1 LKSFEPIAIVAQ
13 SYALPGAF
21 SAEELFNR
29 VLGGQDL
36 LSSVPDRRWRVD
48 PEQLLAASG
57 GSLVDRVASLRGGYV
72 RGFEDRFDPSGF
84 AFPAAQIHG
93 LDPLFKLVFHTSREA
108 LQGVKDADR
117 LRQRTGLILANLS
130 FPSSGL
136 SHFAEQVWTGVGV
149 TERIDA
155 RNRFSSGLPAFL
167 AARALNL
174 GLSDTAFALDAACA
188 SSLYAIKLA
197 CDALTD
203 GRADL
208 MLAAA
213 VSRADDLFIHMGF
226 TALKALS
233 PTGRSRPFHKDADG
247 LVPAEGAGC
256 IALKRLSDA
265 VKDEDRILG
274 VIRGIGL
281 SNDGRGHGLLAPS
294 EEGQVRAM
302 EAAYAVSGLEPR
314 DISLLE
320 CHATG
325 TRVGDAVEI
334 RSTTRVF
341 GSHRVAAGSVKGNL
355 GHLITSAG
363 MAALA
368 KTLSA
373 FDRGVRP
380 PSAPIDTANDELNDS
395 SLRLLQA
402 PEPWSS
408 ETTRR
413 AALSAFGFGGNN
425 AHLIVEEWKAGSNE
439 TRSATGAISPSSAHR
454 LDEAISVIG
463 LGVRAGDCG
472 TTRDFAARS
481 LRKQTLGS
489 RVAAVELDAQ
499 TLKFPPNDLKAT
511 LSQQTLLLAA
521 AQEALASCAINPE
534 RTGVF
539 VGMGCD
545 PEVAR
550 YGLRWRSLFLEEPVT
565 TEPIPP
571 LESAGVLGTM
581 PNIVANRLS
590 SQWDARGPGFTV
602 SAEEL
607 SGYRALAL
615 ALRSL
620 QTGEIDTA
628 IVAAVDLSNE
638 AVHDAAM
645 QSIENTTDPK
655 TLDAAVVLVLKRRT
669 DALANAD
676 TVIADL
682 ELASAFP
689 APPQLGPAAH
699 AASGL
704 IDVARAIVTAAARS
718 DISHATAA
726 PQLPEKDASRW
737 AHANTHSIFGPAAAA
752 RAIAGPKPLFTDLAT
767 RRKAIEFYSAD
778 TRDGLI
784 SAIERREMS
793 SSGELR
799 VGFSC
804 EASLRDDLAGR
815 VKDAIHR
822 GQPMPSGAHFGEQR
836 VVGEKAF
843 VFTGPAGASRGMG
856 SSLFLAIPE
865 LVDRVAMNWT
875 GVRGDTGW
883 IYEEGDGH
891 PSAEEKL
898 WGAAFMSQAHAIF
911 TREILGLKPEAAIGV
926 SSGETNALYAMGA
939 WRSIDALREALHKD
953 RMYSHVLAGRFDVLT
968 AWGQDAAWDNWRVL
982 APVEKIR
989 EVLADEPRAH
999 LTLLYT
1005 PDDACIGGSPAACLR
1020 IVERIGKERCRK
1032 LGYDLVIHAPELEP
1046 AREAWLRV
1054 HSQPT
1059 TAPEGVRFYTHATI
1073 DSYIPTMESAA
1084 NNLLIQALITVD
1096 FPALINKAYADGV
1109 RVFVEHG
1116 PRQGCTRWI
1125 STILKGRPHFAVALD
1140 VDPATSLPTA
1150 IDAAMRMF
1158 AAGIEV
1164 DLDRLIRSMPATT
1177 PVWTPKRPLSLPGHM
1192 PNILAL
1198 APRDTAPEIETADG
1212 RMVMAPPPVLPT
1224 ISGVRSDAGPVR
1236 RIEPSPFKVA
1246 AAAKPTTAPPA
1257 DAPATSPAA
1266 VHAPVAVSIA
1276 TSAAATAIEHPI
1288 HGEFQRILAAHQEF
1302 VSLQSQVHQRFLAT
1316 RSTPF
1321 TTQRPVPARTASQA
1335 SIPQPA
1341 SAKPIVLTP
1350 PPPPSPPVVPA
1361 APVQKPPASAPA
1373 PATPAAPPPPPA
1385 HSVVA
1390 VPAQPVVP
1398 ETPLFDRAALEIHA
1412 SGQISKIFGPKFAGQ
1427 DDYALQV
1434 RMPEPPLLLADRVMS
1449 IKGEPRSMGKGSI
1462 ITETDVGSQS
1472 FYLHDNR
1479 MPGGILIESGQA
1491 DLMMISWLGVDFENR
1506 GERVYRL
1513 LGCDLT
1519 YHGSLPL
1526 KGDTVR
1532 YDIHVDGH
1540 ANQGAVRLFFFHY
1553 DSWTSGPS
1561 GPTRPQLSVRNG
1573 QAGFFTYEEL
1583 KNTGGILWRPEDE
1596 IPETFTTLRLDS
1608 PKAAPRSTYS
1618 RADLTAFS
1626 EGRVRE
1632 AFGPTHLRADTHTM
1646 TPRIAAG
1653 DMLLV
1658 DEVEEFDVKGGPWG
1672 RGYMRAVLDLHDDD
1686 WFFKGHFKN
1695 DPCMPGTLMFEG
1707 CLQAMAI
1714 YLTACGFTL
1723 DKDGWRFE
1731 PVPERTYK
1739 LRCRGQALPSSRRL
1753 VYEIFVA
1760 ELHDAPEPTLIADLL
1775 CTVDGVKAF
1784 HAQRLGV
1791 RLAADIPLSRDL
1803 PIEAEMRALAEAQPA
1818 GKAFDDVAI
1827 LATAIGKPSDA
1838 FGPTYIPFD
1847 GARRLSRLPSP
1858 PYKFF
1863 SRVHKLDASAG
1874 DARKGASV
1882 VAEYDIPAGDWY
1894 FDDGR
1899 GLMPWAVLL
1908 EAALQPCGWLALATG
1923 LPLKTPEGLYF
1934 RNLDGEATV
1943 FRNVRPGPNRLITN
1957 VSLKDVSTSGGI
1969 SLVSFDVACADN
1981 EGEILRLTTSFGFFP
1996 AAALARQVGL
2006 PTEPKDAL
2014 MFENARKAA
2023 AYELDTMRANEK
2035 ALPSGMLA
2043 LLTRV
2048 TALWPEG
2055 GPAQLG
2061 SAVAEHDVDPTAWF
2075 FKAHFFQDPVQPGS
2089 LGIHMLVELLTVLA
2103 LDRENAKGTRRSSA
2117 ESISPNA
2124 NTVWRYR
2131 GQVLPENKLVSVLVE
2146 ITKVEDLPAGPRYF
2160 GAGSLFV
2167 DGLKI
2172 YTAKDLSVDLR

>member
-1 LKSFEPIAIVAQ
+1 MNRFDPIAIVAQ

-29 VLGGQDL
+29 VLAGQDL
-36 LSSVPDRRWRVD
+36 LSSVPERRWRVE
-48 PEQLLAASG
+48 PEALLASPDQ
-57 GSLVDRVASLRGGYV
+57 STVDRVSTLRGGYI
-72 RGFEDRFDPSGF
+72 RGFDDRFDPSGF
-84 AFPAAQIHG
+84 ALAAAQIHG
-93 LDPLFKLVFHTSREA
+93 LDPLFKLVFHTTREA

-117 LRQRTGLILANLS
+117 LRPRTGLILANLS

-136 SHFAEQVWTGVGV
+136 SHFAEQVWCGVGA
-149 TERIDA
+149 EGRIDA

-174 GLSDTAFALDAACA
+174 GLADTAYSLDAACA

-233 PTGRSRPFHKDADG
+233 PSGRSRPFHKDADG

-256 IALKRLSDA
+256 VALKRLKDA
-265 VKDEDRILG
+265 VADSDRILG

-294 EEGQVRAM
+294 EDGQVRAM
-302 EAAYAVSGLEPR
+302 EAAYLAAGLEPR

-325 TRVGDAVEI
+325 TRVGDGVEI
-334 RSTTRVF
+334 RSTSRVF

-380 PSAPIDTANDELNDS
+380 PSARIDSPSDDLEGS

-402 PEPWSS
+402 PEPWDS
-408 ETTRR
+408 ETPRR

-425 AHLIVEEWKAGSNE
+425 AHLIVEEWRAESK
-439 TRSATGAISPSSAHR
+439 GALVSEPSPVPRPDLAPI
-454 LDEAISVIG
+454 AVIA
-463 LGVRAGDCG
+463 LGVRAGECE
-472 TTRDFAARS
+472 TTREFATRTLKRQALGAR
-481 LRKQTLGS
+481 TS
-489 RVAAVELDAQ
+489 RVELDASS
-499 TLKFPPNDLKAT
+499 LKFPPRDLAAT

-521 AQEALASCAINPE
+521 AQEALAACSLKPE
-534 RTGVF
+534 RTGVL

-550 YGLRWRSLFLEEPVT
+550 YGLRWRSLFLEEPIT
-565 TEPIPP
+565 SEPIGP
-571 LESAGVLGTM
+571 LESAGVIGTM

-590 SQWDARGPGFTV
+590 SQWDARGPGFAV

-607 SGYRALAL
+607 SGYRALDL

-620 QTGEIDTA
+620 RRGEIDTA

-638 AVHDAAM
+638 AVHAAAM
-645 QSIENTTDPK
+645 GSIENTNDPR
-655 TLDAAVVLVLKRRT
+655 TSDAAVVLILKRLDHAVAEGDPVIAT
-669 DALANAD
+669 LDAA
-676 TVIADL
+676 TVI
-682 ELASAFP
+682 P
-689 APPQLGPAAH
+689 APPNLGPSAH

-704 IDVARAIVTAAARS
+704 LEVARAIVAAAARA
-718 DISHATAA
+718 DLAHASAA
-726 PQLPEKDASRW
+726 PQLPESNGSRSVL
-737 AHANTHSIFGPAAAA
+737 ANTHSVFGPAAAY
-752 RAIAGPKPLFTDLAT
+752 RAQSGPHPHFTDLAG

-778 TRDGLI
+778 TRDALAR
-784 SAIERREMS
+784 AIEKKEMS
-793 SSGELR
+793 AGGALR
-799 VGFSC
+799 VGLSC
-804 EASLRDDLAGR
+804 EVSQRDDMAGR
-815 VKDAIHR
+815 VRDAILR
-822 GQPMPSGAHFGEQR
+822 GQPLPSGAHFGETR
-836 VVGEKAF
+836 VQGEMAF
-843 VFTGPAGASRGMG
+843 VFTGPAGASRSMG
-856 SSLFLAIPE
+856 SSLFLALPQ
-865 LVDRVAMNWT
+865 LVDRVATNWT

-883 IYEEGDGH
+883 IFEEGDGH

-898 WGAAFMSQAHAIF
+898 WGAALMSQAHAVF

-953 RMYSHVLAGRFDVLT
+953 RMYSHVLAGSFDVLT

-982 APVEKIR
+982 APVDRIR
-989 EVLADEPRAH
+989 EALADEPRAH

-1005 PDDACIGGSPAACLR
+1005 PDDACIGGSPVACLR
-1020 IVERIGKERCRK
+1020 IVEKLGKERCRK

-1059 TAPEGVRFYTHATI
+1059 VAPEGVRFYTHATL
-1073 DSYIPTMESAA
+1073 DSYIPTQESAA
-1084 NNLLIQALITVD
+1084 QNLLTQALTTVD
-1096 FPALINKAYADGV
+1096 FPALINKAYDDGV
-1109 RVFVEHG
+1109 RIFVEHG
-1116 PRQGCTRWI
+1116 PRQGCTRWV
-1125 STILKGRPHFAVALD
+1125 STILQGRPHFAVALD
-1140 VDPATSLPTA
+1140 VDPHTSLPTA
-1150 IDAAMRMF
+1150 IDAAARLF
-1158 AAGIEV
+1158 AAGVEV
-1164 DLDRLIRSMPATT
+1164 DLPRLIESLPATT
-1177 PVWTPKRPLSLPGHM
+1177 PTWTPHRPLTLPAHAPEIQVLEPPATPKGGAM
-1192 PNILAL
+1192 KDGTVLMAAPPMLPRVSMMTAPPPRSRGLPAL
-1198 APRDTAPEIETADG
+1198 APPPAPRSLAAPSATLDPSPWAATTALATPG
-1212 RMVMAPPPVLPT
+1212 FGSSPVPLAT
-1224 ISGVRSDAGPVR
+1224 ISN
-1236 RIEPSPFKVA
+1236 
-1246 AAAKPTTAPPA
+1246 PA
-1257 DAPATSPAA
+1257 YA
-1266 VHAPVAVSIA
+1266 
-1276 TSAAATAIEHPI
+1276 
-1288 HGEFQRILAAHQEF
+1288 EFQRVLAAHQEF
-1302 VSLQSQVHQRFLAT
+1302 VSLQTQVHERFLSM
-1316 RSTPF
+1316 RM
-1321 TTQRPVPARTASQA
+1321 
-1335 SIPQPA
+1335 
-1341 SAKPIVLTP
+1341 
-1350 PPPPSPPVVPA
+1350 SPLDGRRGALGESA
-1361 APVQKPPASAPA
+1361 APGELRGSTSLPTLPSASNDRAAEPAV
-1373 PATPAAPPPPPA
+1373 TIAPPPLPSNPRTPA
-1385 HSVVA
+1385 VTRRVN
-1390 VPAQPVVP
+1390 P
-1398 ETPLFDRAALEIHA
+1398 EKPLFSRTDLEVHA
-1412 SGQISKIFGPKFAGQ
+1412 SGQISKIFGPQFAGQ
-1427 DDYALQV
+1427 DQYELQV
-1434 RMPEPPLLLADRVMS
+1434 RMPEPPLLLADRVIS

-1462 ITETDVGSQS
+1462 ITETDVGSQA

-1479 MPGGILIESGQA
+1479 MPAGILIESGQA

-1553 DSWTSGPS
+1553 DSMTSGPS
-1561 GPTRPQLSVRNG
+1561 GPPRPQLSVRNG

-1583 KNTGGILWRPEDE
+1583 KNTGGILWNATDE
-1596 IPETFTTLRLDS
+1596 APTEFATLRLDP
-1608 PKAAPRSTYS
+1608 PKTAPRPSYS
-1618 RADLTAFS
+1618 REDVIAFS

-1632 AFGPTHLRADTHTM
+1632 AFGPSHLRALTHTM
-1646 TPRIAAG
+1646 TARIAAG
-1653 DMLLV
+1653 DMLLI
-1658 DEVEEFDVKGGPWG
+1658 DEIEAIDAAGGPWG
-1672 RGYMRAVLDLHDDD
+1672 RGYLRAVLDLHEDD

-1707 CLQAMAI
+1707 CLQAMAF
-1714 YLTACGFTL
+1714 YLTSCGFTL
-1723 DKDGWRFE
+1723 DKDAWRFE
-1731 PVPERTYK
+1731 PVPEMTYK
-1739 LRCRGQALPSSRRL
+1739 LRCRGQALPSSRKL

-1760 ELHDAPEPTLIADLL
+1760 EVHDGPEPTLIADLL

-1784 HAQRLGV
+1784 HARRLGL
-1791 RLAADIPLSRDL
+1791 RLTADIPLSRDL
-1803 PIEAEMRALAEAQPA
+1803 PIEADMREAAAKAP
-1818 GKAFDDVAI
+1818 GKAFNDLAI

-1838 FGPTYIPFD
+1838 FGPAYEPFD

-1863 SRVHKLDASAG
+1863 SRVHSLNAPAG
-1874 DARKGASV
+1874 DAKKGASV
-1882 VAEYDIPAGDWY
+1882 VAEYDIPANDWY
-1894 FDDGR
+1894 FDDAA

-1923 LPLKTPEGLYF
+1923 LPLKTSEGLYF
-1934 RNLDGEATV
+1934 RNLDGDAV
-1943 FRNVRPGPNRLITN
+1943 VSRNLRPGPNRLITS
-1957 VSLKDVSTSGGI
+1957 VTLKDVSTSGGI
-1969 SLVSFDVACADN
+1969 SLVSFDVSCRDD
-1981 EGEILRLTTSFGFFP
+1981 EGDVLRLTTSFGFFP

-2006 PTEPKDAL
+2006 ATEPVDAL
-2014 MFENARKAA
+2014 MFENAAGADRFDLA
-2023 AYELDTMRANEK
+2023 TMRASEA
-2035 ALPSGMLA
+2035 ALPTGKLA
-2043 LLTRV
+2043 IITRV
-2048 TALWPEG
+2048 NALWPDG
-2055 GPAQLG
+2055 GKAQLG
-2061 SAVAEHDVDPTAWF
+2061 SAAAEHDVDPSAWF

-2103 LDRENAKGTRRSSA
+2103 LDREKRGGSPRTKS
-2117 ESISPNA
+2117 ESVAPHA
-2124 NTVWRYR
+2124 PTQWRYR
-2131 GQVLPENKLVSVLVE
+2131 GQVLPENKMVSVLVE
-2146 ITKVEDLPAGPRYF
+2146 ITSVQDTANGRRYL

-2172 YTAKDLSVDLR
+2172 YTAKDLSVDLS

>member
-1 LKSFEPIAIVAQ
+1 MKRFEPIAIVAQ

-29 VLGGQDL
+29 VLAGQDL
-36 LSSVPDRRWRVD
+36 LSTVPERRWRVD
-48 PEQLLAASG
+48 PEQLLARAG
-57 GSLVDRVASLRGGYV
+57 GPTHDRVSSLRGGYV

-84 AFPAAQIHG
+84 ALPAAQIHG
-93 LDPLFKLVFHTSREA
+93 LDPLFKLVFHTTREA
-108 LQGVKDADR
+108 MQGVKDADR
-117 LRQRTGLILANLS
+117 LRPRTGLVLANLS

-136 SHFAEQVWTGVGV
+136 SHFAEQVWSGVGPAD
-149 TERIDA
+149 RIDA

-167 AARALNL
+167 AARALSL
-174 GLSDTAFALDAACA
+174 GLIDSAFSLDAACA

-197 CDALTD
+197 CDALAD
-203 GRADL
+203 ERADL

-233 PTGRSRPFHKDADG
+233 PSGRSRPFHKDADG

-256 IALKRLSDA
+256 VALKRLRDA
-265 VKDEDRILG
+265 IRDSDRILG

-302 EAAYAVSGLEPR
+302 EAAYACAGLEPN

-334 RSTTRVF
+334 RSTSRIF
-341 GSHRVAAGSVKGNL
+341 GSHKVPAGSLKGNL

-368 KTLSA
+368 KTLSG

-380 PSAPIDTANDELNDS
+380 PSALVEAPVDELLGS

-402 PEPWSS
+402 PEPWDSP
-408 ETTRR
+408 TPRR

-425 AHLIVEEWKAGSNE
+425 AHMIVEEWRAGSGAP
-439 TRSATGAISPSSAHR
+439 TAAATTAAPTPRPATAIA
-454 LDEAISVIG
+454 VIG
-463 LGVRAGDCG
+463 LGVRAGESE
-472 TTRDFAARS
+472 TTREFAART
-481 LRKQTLGS
+481 LRKQPLGS
-489 RVAAVELDAQ
+489 RAARVELEA
-499 TLKFPPNDLKAT
+499 TGLKFPPRDLEAT
-511 LSQQTLLLAA
+511 LAQQTLLLAA
-521 AQEALASCAINPE
+521 AQEALASSTLKPE

-550 YGLRWRSLFLEEPVT
+550 YGLRWRSLFLEEPIT
-565 TEPIPP
+565 TEPIAP

-590 SQWDARGPGFTV
+590 SQWDARGPGFSV

-607 SGYRALAL
+607 SGYRALDIAER
-615 ALRSL
+615 ALR
-620 QTGEIDTA
+620 TREIDTA
-628 IVAAVDLSNE
+628 IVAAVDLSSQ
-638 AVHDAAM
+638 AVHRAAM
-645 QSIENTTDPK
+645 QIIENTNDPP
-655 TLDAAVVLVLKRRT
+655 TSDAAVVLVLKRLD
-669 DALANAD
+669 DATADGDTILATLEDA
-676 TVIADL
+676 TVV
-682 ELASAFP
+682 P
-689 APPQLGPAAH
+689 QPPQLGPSAH

-704 IDVARAIVTAAARS
+704 MDVARAIVTAAARS
-718 DISHATAA
+718 DISHAQAA
-726 PQLPEKDASRW
+726 PQLPEPDGSRW
-737 AHANTHSIFGPAAAA
+737 ALANTDSIFGPASAC
-752 RAIAGPKPLFTDLAT
+752 RALAGPAPHFIDLAG
-767 RRKAIEFYSAD
+767 RRKAIEYYSAQ
-778 TRDGLI
+778 TRDGLVR
-784 SAIERREMS
+784 AIERREMS
-793 SSGELR
+793 KDGSLR
-799 VGFSC
+799 VAFSC
-804 EASLRDDLAGR
+804 EMSGRNDLATR

-822 GQPMPSGAHFGEQR
+822 GQPMPSGAHFGETR
-836 VVGEKAF
+836 IEGEMAF

-856 SSLFLAIPE
+856 GSLFLALPH
-865 LVDRVAMNWT
+865 LVDRVATNWT
-875 GVRGDTGW
+875 GVRGDAGW

-898 WGAAFMSQAHAIF
+898 WGAAFMSQAHAIY
-911 TREILGLKPEAAIGV
+911 TREVLGLKPEAAIGV

-982 APVEKIR
+982 APVDKIR
-989 EVLADEPRAH
+989 EALADEPRAH

-1005 PDDACIGGSPAACLR
+1005 PDDACIGGSPTACLR
-1020 IVERIGKERCRK
+1020 IVEKLGKERCRK

-1059 TAPEGVRFYTHATI
+1059 TPPEGVRFYTHATI

-1084 NNLLIQALITVD
+1084 QNLLTQALITVD

-1125 STILKGRPHFAVALD
+1125 STILHGRPHLAVALD

-1150 IDAAMRMF
+1150 IDAATRLF
-1158 AAGIEV
+1158 AAGV
-1164 DLDRLIRSMPATT
+1164 DVNLQRLIDSLPGTT
-1177 PVWTPKRPLSLPGHM
+1177 PTWAPKRPLTFEAHM
-1192 PNILAL
+1192 KPIVAL
-1198 APRDTAPEIETADG
+1198 APKEKPKRSPLDDG
-1212 RMVMAPPPVLPT
+1212 RIVMAAPPILPRISGGNGQSPRPAPVTSMDAPSAIMAPPPVLSMGARVEAAQTRVHASTP
-1224 ISGVRSDAGPVR
+1224 A
-1236 RIEPSPFKVA
+1236 PSSVAPPSALEA
-1246 AAAKPTTAPPA
+1246 AAIGN
-1257 DAPATSPAA
+1257 
-1266 VHAPVAVSIA
+1266 PVY
-1276 TSAAATAIEHPI
+1276 
-1288 HGEFQRILAAHQEF
+1288 GEFQRVLAAHQEY
-1302 VSLQSQVHQRFLAT
+1302 VTLQAQVHQRFLSMRTGGLGARGTTPVLLRTPTAAPAT
-1316 RSTPF
+1316 VLAP
-1321 TTQRPVPARTASQA
+1321 RPAPAR
-1335 SIPQPA
+1335 
-1341 SAKPIVLTP
+1341 
-1350 PPPPSPPVVPA
+1350 PA
-1361 APVQKPPASAPA
+1361 APAAAPAPPPAPA
-1373 PATPAAPPPPPA
+1373 PAPVQAPIAAP
-1385 HSVVA
+1385 VVA
-1390 VPAQPVVP
+1390 
-1398 ETPLFDRAALEIHA
+1398 EKPLFSRADLEVHA
-1412 SGQISKIFGPKFAGQ
+1412 SGQISKIFGPKFEGQ
-1427 DDYALQV
+1427 DQYALQV

-1491 DLMMISWLGVDFENR
+1491 DLMMISWLGVDFENK

-1526 KGDTVR
+1526 KGETVR

-1553 DSWTSGPS
+1553 DSWTSGPNA
-1561 GPTRPQLSVRNG
+1561 PTRPQLSVRNG

-1583 KNTGGILWRPEDE
+1583 KNTGGILWNATDE
-1596 IPETFTTLRLDS
+1596 KPETFAALRLDR
-1608 PKAAPRSTYS
+1608 PRTLPREAYS
-1618 RADLTAFS
+1618 REDVIAFS
-1626 EGRVRE
+1626 EGRIKD
-1632 AFGPTHLRADTHTM
+1632 AFGHTHLRALTHTM
-1646 TPRIAAG
+1646 TARIAAG
-1653 DMLLV
+1653 DMLLI
-1658 DEVEEFDVKGGPWG
+1658 DEVETIDVTGGPWG
-1672 RGYMRAVLDLHDDD
+1672 RGYMRAVLDLHEDD

-1707 CLQAMAI
+1707 CLQAMAF

-1723 DKDGWRFE
+1723 DKDAWRFE
-1731 PVPERTYK
+1731 PVPEMTYK
-1739 LRCRGQALPSSRRL
+1739 LRCRGQALPSSRKL

-1760 ELHDAPEPTLIADLL
+1760 ELHDGPEPTLIADLL

-1791 RLAADIPLSRDL
+1791 RLAADVPLSRDL
-1803 PIEAEMRALAEAQPA
+1803 PIETGMRSLAKAQPA

-1827 LATAIGKPSDA
+1827 LATAIGKASDA
-1838 FGPTYIPFD
+1838 FGPSYVPFD

-1863 SRVHKLDASAG
+1863 SRVHTLDAASG
-1874 DARKGASV
+1874 DAKKGASV
-1882 VAEYDIPAGDWY
+1882 VAEYDVPASDWY
-1894 FDDGR
+1894 FDDAR

-1943 FRNVRPGPNRLITN
+1943 FRNLRPGPNRLITN
-1957 VSLKDVSTSGGI
+1957 VKLTDVSTSGGI
-1969 SLVSFDVACADN
+1969 SLVSFAVSCRDDQGDV
-1981 EGEILRLTTSFGFFP
+1981 LRLTTSFGFFP

-2006 PTEPKDAL
+2006 ATEPADAL
-2014 MFENARKAA
+2014 MFENAKQAKP
-2023 AYELDTMRANEK
+2023 LDLPAMRADEP
-2035 ALPSGMLA
+2035 ALPGGMLA

-2055 GPAQLG
+2055 GKAQLG
-2061 SAVAEHDVDPTAWF
+2061 SAVAEHDVDPSAWF

-2103 LDRENAKGTRRSSA
+2103 LDREKRGGLRRRTA
-2117 ESISPNA
+2117 ESVAPNA
-2124 NTVWRYR
+2124 HTVWRYR
-2131 GQVLPENKLVSVLVE
+2131 GQVLPESRMVSVLVE
-2146 ITKVEDLPAGPRYF
+2146 VTGIADTPTGRRYL

-2172 YTAKDLSVDLR
+2172 YTAKDLSVDLS

>member
-1 LKSFEPIAIVAQ
+1 MNRFEPIAIVAQ

-29 VLGGQDL
+29 VLAGQDL
-36 LSSVPDRRWRVD
+36 LSTVPERRWRVD
-48 PEQLLAASG
+48 PEQLVAPPG
-57 GSLVDRVASLRGGYV
+57 GPTADRVSCLRGGYV

-84 AFPAAQIHG
+84 AFAAAQIHG
-93 LDPLFKLVFHTSREA
+93 LDPLFKLVFHTTREA

-117 LRQRTGLILANLS
+117 QRSRTGLVLANLS

-136 SHFAEQVWTGVGV
+136 SHFAEQVWSGVGP
-149 TERIDA
+149 EGRIDA

-174 GLSDTAFALDAACA
+174 GLADSAFALDAACA

-233 PTGRSRPFHKDADG
+233 PSGRSRPFHKEADG

-256 IALKRLSDA
+256 VALKRLKDA
-265 VKDEDRILG
+265 ITDSDRILG

-302 EAAYAVSGLEPR
+302 EAAYASAGLEPR

-325 TRVGDAVEI
+325 TRVGDGVEI
-334 RSTTRVF
+334 RSTSRIF
-341 GSHRVAAGSVKGNL
+341 GPHVVAAGSVKGNL

-368 KTLSA
+368 KTLTA
-373 FDRGVRP
+373 FDRGVKP
-380 PSAPIDTANDELNDS
+380 PSAPVDSPSDDLKDS

-402 PEPWSS
+402 PEGWDSATP
-408 ETTRR
+408 RR

-425 AHLIVEEWKAGSNE
+425 AHLIIEEWRPESKGPLITNRPPAP
-439 TRSATGAISPSSAHR
+439 ATPPEPARIA
-454 LDEAISVIG
+454 VIG
-463 LGVRAGDCG
+463 LGIRAGDCG
-472 TTRDFAARS
+472 STREFAARTMRRQS
-481 LRKQTLGS
+481 LGGPAP
-489 RVAAVELDAQ
+489 RVDLDA
-499 TLKFPPNDLKAT
+499 TSLKFPPKDLEAT

-521 AQEALASCAINPE
+521 TQEALASCVMNSE
-534 RTGVF
+534 RTGVV

-550 YGLRWRSLFLEEPVT
+550 YGLRWRSLFLEEPIT
-565 TEPIPP
+565 TEPIGA
-571 LESAGVLGTM
+571 LESSGVIGTM

-590 SQWDARGPGFTV
+590 SQWDARGPGFSV

-607 SGYRALAL
+607 SGYRALDL

-620 QTGEIDTA
+620 RHFEIDAA
-628 IVAAVDLSNE
+628 IVGAVDLSSE
-638 AVHDAAM
+638 AVHAAAM
-645 QSIENTTDPK
+645 QTIENTTNPP
-655 TLDAAVVLVLKRRT
+655 TADAAIVMVLKRLE
-669 DALANAD
+669 DAVADGD
-676 TVIADL
+676 TVIATLD
-682 ELASAFP
+682 P
-689 APPQLGPAAH
+689 VVPIPMPPYLGPSAH

-704 IDVARAIVTAAARS
+704 LEVARAIVAAAARA
-718 DISHATAA
+718 DLSHASAA
-726 PQLPEKDASRW
+726 PQLPHLDGSRE
-737 AHANTHSIFGPAAAA
+737 AFANTHSIFGPAAAY
-752 RAIAGPKPLFTDLAT
+752 RAQAGPEPRFTDLAVS
-767 RRKAIEFYSAD
+767 RKAIEFYSAD
-778 TRDGLI
+778 TRDALVR
-784 SAIERREMS
+784 AIEGRVMS
-793 SSGELR
+793 SGGALR

-804 EASLRDDLAGR
+804 VSTQRDDLASR
-815 VKDAIHR
+815 VKDALHR
-822 GQPMPSGAHFGEQR
+822 GQPMPSGAHFGEVR
-836 VVGEKAF
+836 VLGEMAF

-856 SSLFLAIPE
+856 SSLFLALPH
-865 LVDRVAMNWT
+865 LVDRVAKNWT
-875 GVRGDTGW
+875 GVRGDAGW
-883 IYEEGDGH
+883 IWEEGDGH

-898 WGAAFMSQAHAIF
+898 WGAALMSQAHAVF

-926 SSGETNALYAMGA
+926 SSGETNALYALGA
-939 WRSIDALREALHKD
+939 WRSIDALREALHQD

-982 APVEKIR
+982 APVDKIR
-989 EVLADEPRAH
+989 EALADEPRAH

-1020 IVERIGKERCRK
+1020 IVEKIGKERCRK

-1059 TAPEGVRFYTHATI
+1059 TAPEGVRFYTHATL

-1084 NNLLIQALITVD
+1084 QNLLTQALTTVD
-1096 FPALINKAYADGV
+1096 FPALINKAYDDGV
-1109 RVFVEHG
+1109 RIFVEHG

-1125 STILKGRPHFAVALD
+1125 STILHGRPHLAVALD
-1140 VDPATSLPTA
+1140 VDPQTSLPTA
-1150 IDAAMRMF
+1150 VDAAVRLF
-1158 AAGIEV
+1158 AAGVEV
-1164 DLDRLIRSMPATT
+1164 NLPRLLESLPATT
-1177 PVWTPKRPLSLPGHM
+1177 PTWTPRRVLTLPAHRPPVEALQPRESESREPIPEGTILMARPPVLPSVSGIAVFVPPRPKSAM
-1192 PNILAL
+1192 NSAL
-1198 APRDTAPEIETADG
+1198 G
-1212 RMVMAPPPVLPT
+1212 LGVMAPPPAL
-1224 ISGVRSDAGPVR
+1224 RSPEGNGAPR
-1236 RIEPSPFKVA
+1236 AQAPIA
-1246 AAAKPTTAPPA
+1246 APPA
-1257 DAPATSPAA
+1257 IPAPP
-1266 VHAPVAVSIA
+1266 
-1276 TSAAATAIEHPI
+1276 ATAISNPAYE
-1288 HGEFQRILAAHQEF
+1288 EFQRVLAAHQEF
-1302 VSLQSQVHQRFLAT
+1302 VSLQAQVHQRFLSMRAGT
-1316 RSTPF
+1316 LSADRAPAVTLPSPLDLTSLRGLTPF
-1321 TTQRPVPARTASQA
+1321 TIGPK
-1335 SIPQPA
+1335 QPL
-1341 SAKPIVLTP
+1341 PE
-1350 PPPPSPPVVPA
+1350 PPPSHPSPSP
-1361 APVQKPPASAPA
+1361 
-1373 PATPAAPPPPPA
+1373 T
-1385 HSVVA
+1385 A
-1390 VPAQPVVP
+1390 VPVP
-1398 ETPLFDRAALEIHA
+1398 EKPLFSRADLEVHA
-1412 SGQISKIFGPKFAGQ
+1412 SGRISKIFGPLFEDQ
-1427 DDYALQV
+1427 DQYGLQV

-1462 ITETDVGSQS
+1462 ITETDVGSQT

-1479 MPGGILIESGQA
+1479 MPAGILIESGQA

-1506 GERVYRL
+1506 GERMYRL

-1519 YHGSLPL
+1519 YHGSLPR
-1526 KGDTVR
+1526 KGETVR

-1553 DSWTSGPS
+1553 DSWTSGPWAK
-1561 GPTRPQLSVRNG
+1561 TRTQLSVRNG

-1583 KNTGGILWRPEDE
+1583 KNTGGILWNPTDE
-1596 IPETFTTLRLDS
+1596 QPKEFAALRLDR
-1608 PKAAPRSTYS
+1608 PRTAPRDSYS
-1618 RADLTAFS
+1618 REDVIAFS
-1626 EGRVRE
+1626 EGRIRD
-1632 AFGPTHLRADTHTM
+1632 AFGHTHLRGSTHTL
-1646 TPRIAAG
+1646 TPRIASG
-1653 DMLLV
+1653 EMLLIDEIEVV
-1658 DEVEEFDVKGGPWG
+1658 DTTGGPWG
-1672 RGYMRAVLDLHDDD
+1672 RGYMRSVLDLHEDD

-1707 CLQAMAI
+1707 CLQAMAF

-1723 DKDGWRFE
+1723 DKDAWRFE
-1731 PVPERTYK
+1731 PVPEMTYK

-1753 VYEIFVA
+1753 VYEVFVA
-1760 ELHDAPEPTLIADLL
+1760 EMHDGPEPTLIADLL

-1784 HAQRLGV
+1784 HARRLGL

-1803 PIEAEMRALAEAQPA
+1803 SVEAETRAAATKNP

-1827 LATAIGKPSDA
+1827 LATAIGLPSDA
-1838 FGPTYIPFD
+1838 FGLSYRPFD
-1847 GARRLSRLPSP
+1847 GPRRLSRLPSP

-1863 SRVHKLDASAG
+1863 SRVHSLNAPAG
-1874 DARKGASV
+1874 DAKKGASV
-1882 VAEYDIPAGDWY
+1882 VAEYDVPASDWY

-1943 FRNVRPGPNRLITN
+1943 FRNLGPGPNRLITN
-1957 VSLKDVSTSGGI
+1957 VTLKDVSTSGGI
-1969 SLVSFDVACADN
+1969 SLVSFDVSCRDH
-1981 EGEILRLTTSFGFFP
+1981 EGDVLRLTTSFGFFP

-2006 PTEPKDAL
+2006 ATEPADAL
-2014 MFENARKAA
+2014 MFESAAKARPFDLAA
-2023 AYELDTMRANEK
+2023 LRSAGP
-2035 ALPSGMLA
+2035 ALPGRLLA

-2048 TALWPEG
+2048 KALWPEG
-2055 GPAQLG
+2055 GTAGLG
-2061 SAVAEHDVDPTAWF
+2061 SAVGEHDVDPSAWF

-2103 LDRENAKGTRRSSA
+2103 LDREQRNGAARTRA
-2117 ESISPNA
+2117 ESVAPNA
-2124 NTVWRYR
+2124 PTVWRYR
-2131 GQVLPENKLVSVLVE
+2131 GQVLPESKLVSVLVE
-2146 ITKVEDLPAGPRYF
+2146 ITAVHDIANGRRYL

-2172 YTAKDLSVDLR
+2172 YTARDLSVDLT

>member
-48 PEQLLAASG
+48 PEQLLAAPG
-57 GSLVDRVASLRGGYV
+57 GSAVDRVASLRGGYV

-117 LRQRTGLILANLS
+117 LRPRTALILANLS

-197 CDALTD
+197 CDVLTD

-213 VSRADDLFIHMGF
+213 VSRSDDLFIHMGF

-256 IALKRLSDA
+256 VALKRLTDA

-281 SNDGRGHGLLAPS
+281 SNDGRGNGLLAPS

-302 EAAYAVSGLEPR
+302 EAAYAMSGLEPR

-334 RSTTRVF
+334 RSTSRVF

-380 PSAPIDTANDELNDS
+380 PSAPIDAVNDELNDS

-408 ETTRR
+408 ETPRR

-425 AHLIVEEWKAGSNE
+425 AHLIVEEWKAGANE
-439 TRSATGAISPSSAHR
+439 ARGGAPFTPPSP
-454 LDEAISVIG
+454 DQTPGEAISVIG
-463 LGVRAGDCG
+463 LGVRAGDCE

-481 LRKQTLGS
+481 LRKQPLGS
-489 RVAAVELDAQ
+489 RVASVELDAQ
-499 TLKFPPNDLKAT
+499 GLKFPPNDLKAT
-511 LSQQTLLLAA
+511 LSQQTLLLGA

-565 TEPIPP
+565 TEPVAP
-571 LESAGVLGTM
+571 LESSGVLGTM

-607 SGYRALAL
+607 SGYRSLEL

-620 QTGEIDTA
+620 RTGEIDTA

-638 AVHDAAM
+638 AVHEAAM

-669 DALANAD
+669 DALSIGD
-676 TVIADL
+676 TLIADI

-704 IDVARAIVTAAARS
+704 IDIARAVVTAAARA

-726 PQLPEKDASRW
+726 PQLPEKDGSRW
-737 AHANTHSIFGPAAAA
+737 AHANTHSIFGPAAAG

-767 RRKAIEFYSAD
+767 RRKAIEFYSANS
-778 TRDGLI
+778 RDGLI

-793 SSGELR
+793 SNGELR

-804 EASLRDDLAGR
+804 EVSLRDDLAGR

-822 GQPMPSGAHFGEQR
+822 GQPMPSGAHFGEAR

-856 SSLFLAIPE
+856 NSLFLALPE

-875 GVRGDTGW
+875 GVRGDAGW

-911 TREILGLKPEAAIGV
+911 TREVLGLKPEAAIGV

-939 WRSIDALREALHKD
+939 WKSIDALREALHKD

-982 APVEKIR
+982 APVERIR

-1059 TAPEGVRFYTHATI
+1059 TAPEGVRFYTHATL

-1084 NNLLIQALITVD
+1084 NNLLTQALITVD

-1109 RVFVEHG
+1109 RIFVEHG

-1158 AAGIEV
+1158 AAGIDVNIE
-1164 DLDRLIRSMPATT
+1164 RLIRSLPTTT
-1177 PVWTPKRPLSLPGHM
+1177 PVWTPRRPLSLQGHM
-1192 PNILAL
+1192 PRILAL
-1198 APRDTAPEIETADG
+1198 DPRETEPEVEAPDG
-1212 RMVMAPPPVLPT
+1212 RIVMAPPPSLPS
-1224 ISGVRSDAGPVR
+1224 ISGVRSDAAPAR
-1236 RIEPSPFKVA
+1236 RMEPSPFK
-1246 AAAKPTTAPPA
+1246 
-1257 DAPATSPAA
+1257 
-1266 VHAPVAVSIA
+1266 
-1276 TSAAATAIEHPI
+1276 AATAARPSSTPGGNEHAPLSAAHLPAPAAGAAVATIEHSI
-1288 HGEFQRILAAHQEF
+1288 HGEFQRVLAAHQEF
-1302 VSLQSQVHQRFLAT
+1302 VNLQSQVHQRFLAT
-1316 RSTPF
+1316 RTTPRAASRSLA
-1321 TTQRPVPARTASQA
+1321 TVAGPRT
-1335 SIPQPA
+1335 SIPERAP
-1341 SAKPIVLTP
+1341 AKPATLTP
-1350 PPPPSPPVVPA
+1350 PTPVAPITA
-1361 APVQKPPASAPA
+1361 AQKPAPPA
-1373 PATPAAPPPPPA
+1373 PAAVSPTATPVSTAQ
-1385 HSVVA
+1385 SVVTE
-1390 VPAQPVVP
+1390 PQPPVVP

-1412 SGQISKIFGPKFAGQ
+1412 SGQISKIFGPRFAGQ
-1427 DDYALQV
+1427 DEYALQV

-1462 ITETDVGSQS
+1462 VTETDVGSQS

-1519 YHGSLPL
+1519 YHGSLPM

-1583 KNTGGILWRPEDE
+1583 KNTGGILWRAEDE
-1596 IPETFTTLRLDS
+1596 APATFTSLRLDS
-1608 PKAAPRSTYS
+1608 PRTAPRSSYS
-1618 RADLTAFS
+1618 RGDLTAFS

-1672 RGYMRAVLDLHDDD
+1672 RGYMRAVLDLHEDD

-1760 ELHDAPEPTLIADLL
+1760 ELHDGPEPTLVADLL

-1803 PIEAEMRALAEAQPA
+1803 AIEAEMRALAKAQPE

-1863 SRVHKLDASAG
+1863 SRVHTLDASAG
-1874 DARKGASV
+1874 AAGKGASV
-1882 VAEYDIPAGDWY
+1882 VAEYDIPASDWY

-1969 SLVSFDVACADN
+1969 SLVSFDVTCADR

-2014 MFENARKAA
+2014 MLENAKKAA
-2023 AYELDTMRANEK
+2023 PYELDTMRANEK

-2048 TALWPEG
+2048 TALWPDG

-2061 SAVAEHDVDPTAWF
+2061 SAAAEHDVDPTAWF

-2103 LDRENAKGTRRSSA
+2103 LDRENAQGARRTTA
-2117 ESISPNA
+2117 ETIAPNA

-2131 GQVLPENKLVSVLVE
+2131 GQVLPENKVVSVLVE
-2146 ITKVEDLPAGPRYF
+2146 ITRVEDLPTGPRYF

>member
-1 LKSFEPIAIVAQ
+1 MKQFEPIAIVAQ

-29 VLGGQDL
+29 VLASQDL
-36 LSSVPDRRWRVD
+36 LSTVPDRRWRVD
-48 PEQLLAASG
+48 PEQFLASPG
-57 GSLVDRVASLRGGYV
+57 GPTADRVTSLRGGYV
-72 RGFEDRFDPSGF
+72 RGFDDRFDPSGF
-84 AFPAAQIHG
+84 AFAAAQIHG
-93 LDPLFKLVFHTSREA
+93 LDPLFKLVFHTTREA

-117 LRQRTGLILANLS
+117 QRARTGLVLANLS

-136 SHFAEQVWTGVGV
+136 SHFAEQVWSGAGAAD
-149 TERIDA
+149 RIDA

-174 GLSDTAFALDAACA
+174 GLADSAFALDAACA

-197 CDALTD
+197 CDALAD

-233 PTGRSRPFHKDADG
+233 PSGRSRPFHKDADG

-256 IALKRLSDA
+256 VALKRLDDA
-265 VKDEDRILG
+265 VRDSDRILG

-302 EAAYAVSGLEPR
+302 EAAYAAAGLEPG

-325 TRVGDAVEI
+325 TRVGDGVEI
-334 RSTTRVF
+334 RSTSRVF
-341 GSHRVAAGSVKGNL
+341 GKHVVAAGSVKGNL

-368 KTLSA
+368 KTLTA
-373 FDRGVRP
+373 FDRGVKP
-380 PSAPIDTANDELNDS
+380 PSAHVDAPTDELKDS

-402 PEPWSS
+402 PEAWDSVTP
-408 ETTRR
+408 RR

-425 AHLIVEEWKAGSNE
+425 AHLIVEEW
-439 TRSATGAISPSSAHR
+439 RSESRTTLLPQRPPAPPPPEPARIA
-454 LDEAISVIG
+454 VIG
-463 LGVRAGDCG
+463 MGVRAGECG
-472 TTRDFAARS
+472 NTRDFAART
-481 LRKQTLGS
+481 LRKQALGT
-489 RVAAVELDAQ
+489 AASKVELDAAG
-499 TLKFPPNDLKAT
+499 LKFPPKDLEAT

-521 AQEALASCAINPE
+521 TQEAMASCTVKLE
-534 RTGVF
+534 RTGVL

-550 YGLRWRSLFLEEPVT
+550 YGLRWRTLFLEEPIT
-565 TEPIPP
+565 TEPIEA
-571 LESAGVLGTM
+571 LESSGVLGTM

-590 SQWDARGPGFTV
+590 SQWDARGPGFSV

-607 SGYRALAL
+607 SGYRALDL

-620 QTGEIDTA
+620 RNHELDAA
-628 IVAAVDLSNE
+628 IVGAVDLSSE
-638 AVHDAAM
+638 PVHAAAL
-645 QSIENTTDPK
+645 QSLENTTDPP
-655 TLDAAVVLVLKRRT
+655 TADAAVVLVLKRLD
-669 DALANAD
+669 DALAEGDAVLGVLD
-676 TVIADL
+676 PSTVM
-682 ELASAFP
+682 P
-689 APPQLGPAAH
+689 GPPHLGPSAH

-704 IDVARAIVTAAARS
+704 LDVARALVTAAARA
-718 DISHATAA
+718 DISHASAA
-726 PQLPEKDASRW
+726 PQLPHPDGSRE
-737 AHANTHSIFGPAAAA
+737 AFANTRSLFGPASAY
-752 RAIAGPKPLFTDLAT
+752 RAQAGPEPRFSDLAL
-767 RRKAIEFYSAD
+767 RRAAIEFYAAE

-784 SAIERREMS
+784 RAIEKREMS
-793 SSGELR
+793 KDGAIR

-804 EASLRDDLAGR
+804 EASQREELASR
-815 VKDAIHR
+815 VKDALHR
-822 GQPMPSGAHFGEQR
+822 GQPMPSGAHFGEAK
-836 VVGEKAF
+836 VEGEMAF

-856 SSLFLAIPE
+856 SSLLLALPQ
-865 LVDRVAMNWT
+865 LADRVAKNWT
-875 GVRGDTGW
+875 GVRGDAGW
-883 IYEEGDGH
+883 IWEEGDGH

-939 WRSIDALREALHKD
+939 WKSIDALREALHKD

-989 EVLADEPRAH
+989 EVLKDEPRAH

-1059 TAPEGVRFYTHATI
+1059 TPPEGVRFYTHATI

-1084 NNLLIQALITVD
+1084 QNLLTQALITVD
-1096 FPALINKAYADGV
+1096 FPALINKAYEDGV

-1125 STILKGRPHFAVALD
+1125 STILHGRPHFAVPLD
-1140 VDPATSLPTA
+1140 VDPQTSLPTA
-1150 IDAAMRMF
+1150 VDTAIRLF
-1158 AAGIEV
+1158 AAGVDV
-1164 DLDRLIRSMPATT
+1164 DLQRLIDSMPKTT
-1177 PVWTPKRPLSLPGHM
+1177 PTWTPRRPLVLPAHR
-1192 PNILAL
+1192 PAIQILE
-1198 APRDTAPEIETADG
+1198 PRDAAADTIVPEGTIL
-1212 RMVMAPPPVLPT
+1212 MARPPVLPSV
-1224 ISGVRSDAGPVR
+1224 SGIALPAAPSRATAPKPTPRPAPGPAVMPPPSTLPSSGGNGKAAPTDAGLTP
-1236 RIEPSPFKVA
+1236 A
-1246 AAAKPTTAPPA
+1246 ALTPNL
-1257 DAPATSPAA
+1257 APAASISHPAY
-1266 VHAPVAVSIA
+1266 
-1276 TSAAATAIEHPI
+1276 
-1288 HGEFQRILAAHQEF
+1288 GEFQRILAAHQEY
-1302 VSLQSQVHQRFLAT
+1302 VALQAQVHQRFLSMRAGT
-1316 RSTPF
+1316 LPG
-1321 TTQRPVPARTASQA
+1321 AG
-1335 SIPQPA
+1335 
-1341 SAKPIVLTP
+1341 
-1350 PPPPSPPVVPA
+1350 
-1361 APVQKPPASAPA
+1361 APA
-1373 PATPAAPPPPPA
+1373 PTHKPGTTLPSPLDLASLRGAIRPGTASASAGPGQRDAWPWATKQPLPESLPPQTATAHATPAPIPDP
-1385 HSVVA
+1385 
-1390 VPAQPVVP
+1390 
-1398 ETPLFDRAALEIHA
+1398 PLFSRADLEIHA
-1412 SGQISKIFGPKFAGQ
+1412 SGQISKIFGPAFAGQ
-1427 DDYALQV
+1427 DQYALQV
-1434 RMPEPPLLLADRVMS
+1434 RMPEPPLLLADRVIS

-1491 DLMMISWLGVDFENR
+1491 DLMVISWLGVDFENR

-1526 KGDTVR
+1526 KGETVR

-1561 GPTRPQLSVRNG
+1561 GPSRPQLSVRNG

-1583 KNTGGILWRPEDE
+1583 KNTGGILWNPTDEKPEA
-1596 IPETFTTLRLDS
+1596 FAALRLDRPRTS
-1608 PKAAPRSTYS
+1608 PHSSYS
-1618 RADLTAFS
+1618 REDVTAFS
-1626 EGRVRE
+1626 EGRIRD
-1632 AFGPTHLRADTHTM
+1632 AFGHTHLRALTHTM
-1646 TPRIAAG
+1646 TARIASG
-1653 DMLLV
+1653 DMLLI
-1658 DEVEEFDVKGGPWG
+1658 DEVEVMDPTGGPWG
-1672 RGYMRAVLDLHDDD
+1672 RGYMRAVLDLHEDD

-1707 CLQAMAI
+1707 CLQAMAF

-1723 DKDGWRFE
+1723 DKDAWRFE
-1731 PVPERTYK
+1731 PVPEMTYK
-1739 LRCRGQALPSSRRL
+1739 LRCRGQALPSSRKL

-1760 ELHDAPEPTLIADLL
+1760 ELHDGPEPTLIADLL

-1791 RLAADIPLSRDL
+1791 RLTPDIPLSRDL
-1803 PIEAEMRALAEAQPA
+1803 PIEAEMRALVAKHP

-1838 FGPTYIPFD
+1838 FGPSYVPFD

-1863 SRVHKLDASAG
+1863 SRVHSLNASSG
-1874 DARKGASV
+1874 DAKKGASV
-1882 VAEYDIPAGDWY
+1882 VAEYDVPASDWY

-1899 GLMPWAVLL
+1899 GVMPWAVLL

-1943 FRNVRPGPNRLITN
+1943 FRNLRPGPNRLITS
-1957 VSLKDVSTSGGI
+1957 VTLTDVSTSGGI
-1969 SLVSFDVACADN
+1969 SLVSFAVSCRDDLGDV
-1981 EGEILRLTTSFGFFP
+1981 LKLTTSFGFFP

-2006 PTEPKDAL
+2006 PTEPADTL
-2014 MFENARKAA
+2014 MFENAAKAEA
-2023 AYELDTMRANEK
+2023 FDLVSLRASET
-2035 ALPSGMLA
+2035 ALPGGMLA

-2048 TALWPEG
+2048 KALWPEG
-2055 GPAQLG
+2055 GKAQLG
-2061 SAVAEHDVDPTAWF
+2061 SAVAEHDVDPSAWF

-2089 LGIHMLVELLTVLA
+2089 LGIHMLVELLTVMA
-2103 LDRENAKGTRRSSA
+2103 LDREKRAGARWTKA
-2117 ESISPNA
+2117 ESVAPNA
-2124 NTVWRYR
+2124 HTVWRYR
-2131 GQVLPENKLVSVLVE
+2131 GQVLPESKVVSVIVE
-2146 ITKVEDLPAGPRYF
+2146 ITAVQETPAGRRYL

-2172 YTAKDLSVDLR
+2172 YTARDLSVDLA

>member
-1 LKSFEPIAIVAQ
+1 MNRFEPVAIVAQ

-29 VLGGQDL
+29 VLAGQDL
-36 LSSVPDRRWRVD
+36 LSTVPERRWRVD
-48 PEQLLAASG
+48 PEQLLARAEG
-57 GSLVDRVASLRGGYV
+57 PTLDRVSSLRGGYV

-84 AFPAAQIHG
+84 ALPAAQIHG
-93 LDPLFKLVFHTSREA
+93 LDPLFKLVFHTTREA
-108 LQGVKDADR
+108 MQGVKDADR
-117 LRQRTGLILANLS
+117 LRPRTGLVLANLS

-136 SHFAEQVWTGVGV
+136 SHFGEQVWSGVGPAD
-149 TERIDA
+149 RIDA

-174 GLSDTAFALDAACA
+174 GLVDRAFALDAACA

-233 PTGRSRPFHKDADG
+233 PSGRSRPFHKDADG

-256 IALKRLSDA
+256 VALKRLGDA
-265 VKDEDRILG
+265 VRDSDRILG

-302 EAAYAVSGLEPR
+302 EAAYASAGLEPR

-334 RSTTRVF
+334 RSTSRIF
-341 GSHRVAAGSVKGNL
+341 GSHRVPAGSLKGNL

-368 KTLSA
+368 KTLSG

-380 PSAPIDTANDELNDS
+380 PSALIDAPVDDLEGS

-402 PEPWSS
+402 PESWDSP
-408 ETTRR
+408 TPRR

-425 AHLIVEEWKAGSNE
+425 AHMIVEEWRAGS
-439 TRSATGAISPSSAHR
+439 TLPAATTPAPPLPVAIA
-454 LDEAISVIG
+454 VIG
-463 LGVRAGDCG
+463 LGVRAGECE
-472 TTRDFAARS
+472 TTREFASRT
-481 LRKQTLGS
+481 LRKQPLGS
-489 RVAAVELDAQ
+489 RAARVELDA
-499 TLKFPPNDLKAT
+499 TGLKFPPKDLEAT
-511 LSQQTLLLAA
+511 LAQQTLLLAA
-521 AQEALASCAINPE
+521 AQEALASCTLKPE
-534 RTGVF
+534 RTGVL

-550 YGLRWRSLFLEEPVT
+550 YGLRWRSLFLDEPIT
-565 TEPIPP
+565 TEPIAP

-590 SQWDARGPGFTV
+590 SQWDARGPGFSV

-607 SGYRALAL
+607 SGYRALDIAE
-615 ALRSL
+615 RSL
-620 QTGEIDTA
+620 RNGEIDTA
-628 IVAAVDLSNE
+628 IVAAVDLSSQ
-638 AVHDAAM
+638 AVHRAAM
-645 QSIENTTDPK
+645 QIIENTTDPP
-655 TLDAAVVLVLKRRT
+655 TSDAAVVLVLKRLE
-669 DALANAD
+669 DATADGDTILA
-676 TVIADL
+676 TL
-682 ELASAFP
+682 EAASVVP
-689 APPQLGPAAH
+689 SPPQLGPSAH

-704 IDVARAIVTAAARS
+704 MDVARAIVTAAARS
-718 DISHATAA
+718 DISHAQVA
-726 PQLPEKDASRW
+726 PQIPEADGSRW
-737 AHANTHSIFGPAAAA
+737 ALAITHSIFGPASAY
-752 RAIAGPKPLFTDLAT
+752 RALAGPAPQFSDLAG
-767 RRKAIEFYSAD
+767 RAKAIEYYSAD
-778 TRDGLI
+778 TRDGLLR
-784 SAIERREMS
+784 AIERREMS
-793 SSGELR
+793 VDGALR
-799 VGFSC
+799 VAFSC
-804 EASLRDDLAGR
+804 EMSRRGDLATR

-822 GQPMPSGAHFGEQR
+822 GQPMPSGAHFGEAAAS
-836 VVGEKAF
+836 GEMAF

-856 SSLFLAIPE
+856 ASLFLALPE
-865 LVDRVAMNWT
+865 LVDRVARNWT
-875 GVRGDTGW
+875 GVRGDAGW

-911 TREILGLKPEAAIGV
+911 TREVLGLRPEAAIGV

-982 APVEKIR
+982 APVDKIR
-989 EVLADEPRAH
+989 EALEDEPRAH

-1005 PDDACIGGSPAACLR
+1005 PDDACIGGSPTACLR
-1020 IVERIGKERCRK
+1020 IVEKLGKERCRK

-1059 TAPEGVRFYTHATI
+1059 TAPEGVRFYTHATL

-1084 NNLLIQALITVD
+1084 QNLLTQALITVD

-1125 STILKGRPHFAVALD
+1125 STILEGRPHLAVAMD

-1150 IDAAMRMF
+1150 IDAAARLF
-1158 AAGIEV
+1158 AAGV
-1164 DLDRLIRSMPATT
+1164 DVNLQRLIDSLPRATPT
-1177 PVWTPKRPLSLPGHM
+1177 WAAKRPLVFEAHM
-1192 PNILAL
+1192 RPIVAIAPKEKPRRGAL
-1198 APRDTAPEIETADG
+1198 EDG
-1212 RMVMAPPPVLPT
+1212 RVVMAPPPALPR
-1224 ISGVRSDAGPVR
+1224 ISGGSGNGHAHRPAMPL
-1236 RIEPSPFKVA
+1236 PSPEAPLSIMAPPPLLAGAGRVEAVSAAESKA
-1246 AAAKPTTAPPA
+1246 AAYAPSVTPFQ
-1257 DAPATSPAA
+1257 PAA
-1266 VHAPVAVSIA
+1266 ASLAAIGNPVYA
-1276 TSAAATAIEHPI
+1276 
-1288 HGEFQRILAAHQEF
+1288 EFQRMLAAHQEY
-1302 VSLQSQVHQRFLAT
+1302 VSLQAQVHQRFLSMRT
-1316 RSTPF
+1316 GTFGPRPGQLDPTSLRGPTP
-1321 TTQRPVPARTASQA
+1321 SD
-1335 SIPQPA
+1335 
-1341 SAKPIVLTP
+1341 LTP
-1350 PPPPSPPVVPA
+1350 RPSQLDPTSLRGP
-1361 APVQKPPASAPA
+1361 
-1373 PATPAAPPPPPA
+1373 
-1385 HSVVA
+1385 
-1390 VPAQPVVP
+1390 
-1398 ETPLFDRAALEIHA
+1398 TPLADGPKQPLPESLPTQPLFSRADLEIHA
-1412 SGQISKIFGPKFAGQ
+1412 SGRISEIFGPKFEGQ
-1427 DDYALQV
+1427 DQYALQV

-1449 IKGEPRSMGKGSI
+1449 IKGEARSMGKGSI
-1462 ITETDVGSQS
+1462 ITETDVGSQTY
-1472 FYLHDNR
+1472 YLHDNR

-1491 DLMMISWLGVDFENR
+1491 DLMAISWLGVDFENK

-1526 KGDTVR
+1526 KGETVR

-1553 DSWTSGPS
+1553 DSWTSGPNA
-1561 GPTRPQLSVRNG
+1561 PTRPQLSVRNG

-1583 KNTGGILWRPEDE
+1583 KNTGGILWNATDE
-1596 IPETFTTLRLDS
+1596 KPETLASLRLDR
-1608 PKAAPRSTYS
+1608 PRTQPRESYS
-1618 RADLTAFS
+1618 REDVIAFS
-1626 EGRVRE
+1626 EGRIRD
-1632 AFGPTHLRADTHTM
+1632 AFGHTHLRALTHTM
-1646 TPRIAAG
+1646 TARIASG
-1653 DMLLV
+1653 DMLLI
-1658 DEVEEFDVKGGPWG
+1658 DEVEAIDTTGGPWG
-1672 RGYMRAVLDLHDDD
+1672 RGYMRAILDLHEDD

-1707 CLQAMAI
+1707 CLQAMAF
-1714 YLTACGFTL
+1714 YLTALGFTL

-1731 PVPERTYK
+1731 PVPEMTYK
-1739 LRCRGQALPSSRRL
+1739 LRCRGQALPSSRKL

-1760 ELHDAPEPTLIADLL
+1760 EVHDGPEPTLIADLL

-1791 RLAADIPLSRDL
+1791 RLAADVPMSRDL
-1803 PIEAEMRALAEAQPA
+1803 PIETEMRSLTAAQPA
-1818 GKAFDDVAI
+1818 KKAFDDVAI

-1838 FGPTYIPFD
+1838 FGPSYIPFD
-1847 GARRLSRLPSP
+1847 GTRRLSRLPSP

-1863 SRVHKLDASAG
+1863 SRVHTLNADSGEAK
-1874 DARKGASV
+1874 KGASV
-1882 VAEYDIPAGDWY
+1882 VAEYDVPASAWY
-1894 FDDGR
+1894 FEDGR

-1923 LPLKTPEGLYF
+1923 LPLKTEEGLYF

-1943 FRNVRPGPNRLITN
+1943 FRNLRPGPNKLITN
-1957 VSLKDVSTSGGI
+1957 VTLKDVSTSGGI
-1969 SLVSFDVACADN
+1969 SLVSFEVACRDDH
-1981 EGEILRLTTSFGFFP
+1981 GDVLKLTTSFGFFP

-2006 PTEPKDAL
+2006 ATEPADAL
-2014 MFENARKAA
+2014 MFENAKAA
-2023 AYELDTMRANEK
+2023 QPLEVDAMRAEEP
-2035 ALPSGMLA
+2035 ALPGGMLA
-2043 LLTRV
+2043 LLT
-2048 TALWPEG
+2048 
-2055 GPAQLG
+2055 
-2061 SAVAEHDVDPTAWF
+2061 
-2075 FKAHFFQDPVQPGS
+2075 
-2089 LGIHMLVELLTVLA
+2089 
-2103 LDRENAKGTRRSSA
+2103 
-2117 ESISPNA
+2117 
-2124 NTVWRYR
+2124 
-2131 GQVLPENKLVSVLVE
+2131 
-2146 ITKVEDLPAGPRYF
+2146 
-2160 GAGSLFV
+2160 
-2167 DGLKI
+2167 
-2172 YTAKDLSVDLR
+2172 

>member
-1 LKSFEPIAIVAQ
+1 MNRFEPIAIVAQ

-29 VLGGQDL
+29 VLAGQDL
-36 LSSVPDRRWRVD
+36 LSTVPDRRWRVD
-48 PEQLLAASG
+48 PEQLVAKAK
-57 GSLVDRVASLRGGYV
+57 GSSADRVSTLRGGYV
-72 RGFEDRFDPSGF
+72 RGFDDRFDPSGF
-84 AFPAAQIHG
+84 AFAAAQIHG
-93 LDPLFKLVFHTSREA
+93 LDPLFKLVFHTTREA

-117 LRQRTGLILANLS
+117 QRARTGLVLANLS

-136 SHFAEQVWTGVGV
+136 SHFAEQVWSGVGPAG
-149 TERIDA
+149 RIDA

-174 GLSDTAFALDAACA
+174 GLADSAFALDAACA

-197 CDALTD
+197 CDALSD

-233 PTGRSRPFHKDADG
+233 PSGRSRPFHKDADG

-256 IALKRLSDA
+256 VALKRLKDA
-265 VKDEDRILG
+265 VKDSDRILG

-302 EAAYAVSGLEPR
+302 EAAYATAGLEPK

-325 TRVGDAVEI
+325 TRVGDGVEI
-334 RSTTRVF
+334 RSTSRVF
-341 GSHRVAAGSVKGNL
+341 GSHVVAAGSVKGNL

-368 KTLSA
+368 KTLTA
-373 FDRGVRP
+373 FDRGVKP
-380 PSAPIDTANDELNDS
+380 PSAHVDSPSDDLKDS

-402 PEPWSS
+402 PEAWDSVAP
-408 ETTRR
+408 RR

-425 AHLIVEEWKAGSNE
+425 AHLIVEEWRRESMTALLPQ
-439 TRSATGAISPSSAHR
+439 RPPAPPPPAPARIA
-454 LDEAISVIG
+454 VIG
-463 LGVRAGDCG
+463 LGVRAGECES
-472 TTRDFAARS
+472 TRDFAART
-481 LRKQTLGS
+481 LRRLPLGS
-489 RVAAVELDAQ
+489 AASRVELDA
-499 TLKFPPNDLKAT
+499 TGLKFPPKDLEAT

-521 AQEALASCAINPE
+521 TQEAMASCAVTPE
-534 RTGVF
+534 RTGVL

-550 YGLRWRSLFLEEPVT
+550 YGLRWRSLFLEEPIT
-565 TEPIPP
+565 TEPIGV
-571 LESAGVLGTM
+571 LESAGVIGTM

-590 SQWDARGPGFTV
+590 SQWDARGPGFSV

-607 SGYRALAL
+607 SGYRALDL

-620 QTGEIDTA
+620 RTHELDVA
-628 IVAAVDLSNE
+628 IVGAVDLSSE
-638 AVHDAAM
+638 PVHAAAL
-645 QSIENTTDPK
+645 QSLENTSDPP
-655 TLDAAVVLVLKRRT
+655 TADAAVVLVLKRLD
-669 DALANAD
+669 DALAEGD
-676 TVIADL
+676 TVFGILDP
-682 ELASAFP
+682 SAVVP
-689 APPQLGPAAH
+689 GPPHLGPRAH

-704 IDVARAIVTAAARS
+704 LDVARAIVTAAARA
-718 DISHATAA
+718 DISHASAA
-726 PQLPEKDASRW
+726 PQLPHLDGSRE
-737 AHANTHSIFGPAAAA
+737 AFANTRSLFGPASAY
-752 RAIAGPKPLFTDLAT
+752 RAQAGPEPRFSDLAG

-778 TRDGLI
+778 TRDALVR
-784 SAIERREMS
+784 AIEKREMS
-793 SSGELR
+793 KDGALR

-804 EASLRDDLAGR
+804 EESLRDDLASR
-815 VKDAIHR
+815 VKDALHR
-822 GQPMPSGAHFGEQR
+822 GQPMPSGAHFGEAK
-836 VVGEKAF
+836 VEGEMAF

-856 SSLFLAIPE
+856 SSLLLALPE
-865 LVDRVAMNWT
+865 LADRVAKNWT
-875 GVRGDTGW
+875 GVRGDAGW
-883 IYEEGDGH
+883 IWEEGDGH

-898 WGAAFMSQAHAIF
+898 WGAALMSQAHAIF

-939 WRSIDALREALHKD
+939 WRSIDALREALHQD

-982 APVEKIR
+982 APVDKIR
-989 EVLADEPRAH
+989 EALADEPRAH

-1020 IVERIGKERCRK
+1020 IVEKIGKERCRK

-1059 TAPEGVRFYTHATI
+1059 EAPEGVRFYTHATL

-1084 NNLLIQALITVD
+1084 QNLLTQALITVD
-1096 FPALINKAYADGV
+1096 FPALINKAYEDGV
-1109 RVFVEHG
+1109 RIFVEHG
-1116 PRQGCTRWI
+1116 PRQGCTRWV
-1125 STILKGRPHFAVALD
+1125 STILQGRPHFAVALD
-1140 VDPATSLPTA
+1140 VDPQTSLPTA
-1150 IDAAMRMF
+1150 IDTSIRLF
-1158 AAGIEV
+1158 AAGV
-1164 DLDRLIRSMPATT
+1164 DVNLQRLIDSMPKTT
-1177 PVWTPKRPLSLPGHM
+1177 PTWTPRRPLTLPAHRPVIEALQPRESESSEAVPEGM
-1192 PNILAL
+1192 ILMARPPVLPSVSGIAVSTQPSRPAL
-1198 APRDTAPEIETADG
+1198 PKPAPATGASTPA
-1212 RMVMAPPPVLPT
+1212 VMAPPPLLRALEGNGAPGPSLP
-1224 ISGVRSDAGPVR
+1224 S
-1236 RIEPSPFKVA
+1236 
-1246 AAAKPTTAPPA
+1246 
-1257 DAPATSPAA
+1257 APARPAA
-1266 VHAPVAVSIA
+1266 VATPLADAAIA
-1276 TSAAATAIEHPI
+1276 NPAY
-1288 HGEFQRILAAHQEF
+1288 GEFQRVLAAHQEF
-1302 VSLQSQVHQRFLAT
+1302 VALQAQVHQRFLSMRAGT
-1316 RSTPF
+1316 LSRG
-1321 TTQRPVPARTASQA
+1321 
-1335 SIPQPA
+1335 
-1341 SAKPIVLTP
+1341 
-1350 PPPPSPPVVPA
+1350 VVPLS
-1361 APVQKPPASAPA
+1361 APGSMPLAVKPPEVMIAPAASAP
-1373 PATPAAPPPPPA
+1373 PA
-1385 HSVVA
+1385 VV
-1390 VPAQPVVP
+1390 
-1398 ETPLFDRAALEIHA
+1398 EKPLFSRADLEVHA
-1412 SGQISKIFGPKFAGQ
+1412 SGQISKIFGPAFAGQ
-1427 DDYALQV
+1427 DQYDLQV
-1434 RMPEPPLLLADRVMS
+1434 RMPEPPLLLADRVIS

-1479 MPGGILIESGQA
+1479 MPAGILIESGQA

-1583 KNTGGILWRPEDE
+1583 ENTGGILWNAGEEKPES
-1596 IPETFTTLRLDS
+1596 FAALRLDR
-1608 PKAAPRSTYS
+1608 PRTPPRESYS
-1618 RADLTAFS
+1618 REDVIAFS
-1626 EGRVRE
+1626 EGRIRD
-1632 AFGPTHLRADTHTM
+1632 AFGHTHLRALTHTM
-1646 TPRIAAG
+1646 TARIAAE
-1653 DMLLV
+1653 DMLLI
-1658 DEVEEFDVKGGPWG
+1658 DEVESIDVAGGPWG
-1672 RGYMRAVLDLHDDD
+1672 RGYMRAVLDLHEDD

-1707 CLQAMAI
+1707 CLQAMAF

-1723 DKDGWRFE
+1723 DKDAWRFE
-1731 PVPERTYK
+1731 PVPEMTYK
-1739 LRCRGQALPSSRRL
+1739 LRCRGQALPSSRKL

-1760 ELHDAPEPTLIADLL
+1760 EVHDGPEPTLIADLL

-1791 RLAADIPLSRDL
+1791 RLTADIPLSRDL
-1803 PIEAEMRALAEAQPA
+1803 PIEAEMRGEAAKFP

-1838 FGPTYIPFD
+1838 FGASYAPFD

-1863 SRVHKLDASAG
+1863 SRVHSLNAPAG
-1874 DARKGASV
+1874 DAKKGASV
-1882 VAEYDIPAGDWY
+1882 VAEYDVPANAWY
-1894 FDDGR
+1894 FEDGD

-1923 LPLKTPEGLYF
+1923 LPLKTPEGLFF

-1943 FRNVRPGPNRLITN
+1943 FRNLRRGPNRLITSVN
-1957 VSLKDVSTSGGI
+1957 LTDVSTSGGI
-1969 SLVSFDVACADN
+1969 SLVSFAVSCRDDLGDV
-1981 EGEILRLTTSFGFFP
+1981 LRLTTSFGFFP

-2006 PTEPKDAL
+2006 ATEPADAL
-2014 MFENARKAA
+2014 MFENAAKAEA
-2023 AYELDTMRANEK
+2023 FDLDAMRASES
-2035 ALPSGMLA
+2035 ALPTGKLA
-2043 LLTRV
+2043 ILTRV
-2048 TALWPEG
+2048 KALWPDG
-2055 GPAQLG
+2055 GKAGLG
-2061 SAVAEHDVDPTAWF
+2061 SAVAEHDVDPSAWF

-2089 LGIHMLVELLTVLA
+2089 LGIHMLVELLTVMA
-2103 LDRENAKGTRRSSA
+2103 LDREKRAGARRAKS
-2117 ESISPNA
+2117 ESMAPDA
-2124 NTVWRYR
+2124 PTVWRYR
-2131 GQVLPENKLVSVLVE
+2131 GQVLPESKMVSVLVE
-2146 ITKVEDLPAGPRYF
+2146 ITGVEEAAAGRRYL

-2172 YTAKDLSVDLR
+2172 YTARDLSVDLS

>member
-1 LKSFEPIAIVAQ
+1 MKRFEPIAIVAQ

-29 VLGGQDL
+29 VLAGQDL
-36 LSSVPDRRWRVD
+36 LSTVPERRWRVE
-48 PEQLLAASG
+48 PEQLLAAHG
-57 GSLVDRVASLRGGYV
+57 TPTLDRVTSLRGGYV

-84 AFPAAQIHG
+84 ALPAAQIHG
-93 LDPLFKLVFHTSREA
+93 LDPLFKLVFHTTREA

-117 LRQRTGLILANLS
+117 LRPRTGLVLANLS

-136 SHFAEQVWTGVGV
+136 SHFAEQVWSGVGPAD
-149 TERIDA
+149 RIDA

-174 GLSDTAFALDAACA
+174 GLVDRAFSLDAACA

-233 PTGRSRPFHKDADG
+233 PSGRSRPFHKDADG

-256 IALKRLSDA
+256 VALKRLGDA
-265 VKDEDRILG
+265 VRDSDRILG

-294 EEGQVRAM
+294 EEGQVKAM
-302 EAAYAVSGLEPR
+302 EAAYASAALEPR

-334 RSTTRVF
+334 RSTSRIF
-341 GSHRVAAGSVKGNL
+341 GAHRVPAGSLKGNL

-368 KTLSA
+368 KTLSG

-380 PSAPIDTANDELNDS
+380 PSALIDLPADELDGS
-395 SLRLLQA
+395 SLRLLQT
-402 PEPWSS
+402 PEPWDGPSP
-408 ETTRR
+408 RR

-425 AHLIVEEWKAGSNE
+425 AHMIVEEWRPGTEAHAAVEAPAPPSV
-439 TRSATGAISPSSAHR
+439 AIA
-454 LDEAISVIG
+454 VVG
-463 LGVRAGDCG
+463 LGVRAGECEN
-472 TTRDFAARS
+472 TREFASRT
-481 LRKQTLGS
+481 LKKQPLGS
-489 RVAAVELDAQ
+489 RAARVELEANG
-499 TLKFPPNDLKAT
+499 LKFPPRDLEAT
-511 LSQQTLLLAA
+511 LAQQTLLLSA
-521 AQEALASCAINPE
+521 AQEALAACALDPD
-534 RTGVF
+534 RTGVL

-550 YGLRWRSLFLEEPVT
+550 YGLRWRSLFLEEPIT
-565 TEPIPP
+565 TEPIAP

-607 SGYRALAL
+607 SGYRALDL
-615 ALRSL
+615 AQRSL
-620 QTGEIDTA
+620 RAGEIDAA
-628 IVAAVDLSNE
+628 IVAAVDLSSE
-638 AVHDAAM
+638 VVHRAAM
-645 QSIENTTDPK
+645 ASIENTTDPP
-655 TLDAAVVLVLKRRT
+655 TSDAAVVLVLKRLD
-669 DALANAD
+669 DATLCGDTILA
-676 TVIADL
+676 TL
-682 ELASAFP
+682 ESASVVP
-689 APPQLGPAAH
+689 QPPQLGPSAH

-704 IDVARAIVTAAARS
+704 MDVARAIVTASARA
-718 DISHATAA
+718 DVSHAQVA
-726 PQLPEKDASRW
+726 PQLPEADGSRW
-737 AHANTHSIFGPAAAA
+737 ALANTHSIFGPASAY
-752 RAIAGPKPLFTDLAT
+752 RALAGPSPQFSDLAS
-767 RRKAIEFYSAD
+767 RPKAIEYYSAE
-778 TRDGLI
+778 TRDGLVR
-784 SAIERREMS
+784 AIEHREMLKDGS
-793 SSGELR
+793 LR
-799 VGFSC
+799 VGFAC
-804 EASLRDDLAGR
+804 EASRRDDLATR

-822 GQPMPSGAHFGEQR
+822 GQPMPSGAHFADARIGGEM
-836 VVGEKAF
+836 AF

-856 SSLFLAIPE
+856 SSLFLALPE
-865 LVDRVAMNWT
+865 LVDRVARNWT
-875 GVRGDTGW
+875 GVRGDAGW

-898 WGAAFMSQAHAIF
+898 WGAAFMSQAHAAF
-911 TREILGLKPEAAIGV
+911 TREVLGLKPQAAIGV

-989 EVLADEPRAH
+989 EVLKDEPRAH

-1059 TAPEGVRFYTHATI
+1059 TAPEGVRFYTHATL

-1084 NNLLIQALITVD
+1084 QNLLTQALITVD
-1096 FPALINKAYADGV
+1096 FPALINKAYEDGV

-1125 STILKGRPHFAVALD
+1125 STILQGRPHFAVALD

-1150 IDAAMRMF
+1150 IDAAVRLF
-1158 AAGIEV
+1158 AAGVEV
-1164 DLDRLIRSMPATT
+1164 DLQKLIESLPTQT
-1177 PVWTPKRPLSLPGHM
+1177 PSWAPKRSLSFDAHM
-1192 PNILAL
+1192 KAIVAI
-1198 APRDTAPEIETADG
+1198 APKEKRKTGSLDDG
-1212 RMVMAPPPVLPT
+1212 RMIMAPPPALPR
-1224 ISGVRSDAGPVR
+1224 ISGGNGHAARPVV
-1236 RIEPSPFKVA
+1236 PASSLDVA
-1246 AAAKPTTAPPA
+1246 LSIMTPPPA
-1257 DAPATSPAA
+1257 LPAPGRLDATSASPGAEAGSGNAGASPAA
-1266 VHAPVAVSIA
+1266 LPIAAQAPIGNPVF
-1276 TSAAATAIEHPI
+1276 
-1288 HGEFQRILAAHQEF
+1288 GEFQRVLAAHQEY
-1302 VSLQSQVHQRFLAT
+1302 VSLQAQVHQRFL
-1316 RSTPF
+1316 ST
-1321 TTQRPVPARTASQA
+1321 RTAALGHPSA
-1335 SIPQPA
+1335 VGVDARVTVPSPVSVNTKAKA
-1341 SAKPIVLTP
+1341 SAIAKPGPI
-1350 PPPPSPPVVPA
+1350 
-1361 APVQKPPASAPA
+1361 APA
-1373 PATPAAPPPPPA
+1373 PAA
-1385 HSVVA
+1385 
-1390 VPAQPVVP
+1390 
-1398 ETPLFDRAALEIHA
+1398 EKPLFSRADLEVHA
-1412 SGQISKIFGPKFAGQ
+1412 SGRVSKIFGPKFEGQ
-1427 DDYALQV
+1427 DHYELQV

-1491 DLMMISWLGVDFENR
+1491 DLMMISWLGVDFENK

-1526 KGDTVR
+1526 LGETVR

-1553 DSWTSGPS
+1553 DSWTSGPN

-1583 KNTGGILWRPEDE
+1583 KNTGGILWNATDE
-1596 IPETFTTLRLDS
+1596 KPETFAALRLDR
-1608 PKAAPRSTYS
+1608 PRTQPREAYS
-1618 RADLTAFS
+1618 REDVIAFS
-1626 EGRVRE
+1626 EGRIRD
-1632 AFGPTHLRADTHTM
+1632 AFGHTHLRALTHTM
-1646 TPRIAAG
+1646 TARIAAG
-1653 DMLLV
+1653 DMLLI
-1658 DEVEEFDVKGGPWG
+1658 DEVETIDVTGGPWG
-1672 RGYMRAVLDLHDDD
+1672 RGYLRAVLDLHEDD

-1707 CLQAMAI
+1707 CLQAMAF

-1723 DKDGWRFE
+1723 DKDAWRFE
-1731 PVPERTYK
+1731 PVPEMTYK
-1739 LRCRGQALPSSRRL
+1739 LRCRGQALPSSRKL

-1760 ELHDAPEPTLIADLL
+1760 ELHDGPEPTLIADLL

-1791 RLAADIPLSRDL
+1791 RLAADVPLSRNL
-1803 PIEAEMRALAEAQPA
+1803 PIEAEMRSLAKAQPD

-1827 LATAIGKPSDA
+1827 LATAIGKASDA
-1838 FGPTYIPFD
+1838 FGPSYVPFD

-1863 SRVHKLDASAG
+1863 SRVHTLDAASG
-1874 DARKGASV
+1874 DAKKGASV
-1882 VAEYDIPAGDWY
+1882 VAEYDVPASDWY
-1894 FDDGR
+1894 FDDAR

-1943 FRNVRPGPNRLITN
+1943 FRNLRPGPNRLITS
-1957 VSLKDVSTSGGI
+1957 VKLTDVSTSGGI
-1969 SLVSFDVACADN
+1969 SLVSFAVSCRDDLGDV
-1981 EGEILRLTTSFGFFP
+1981 LRLTTNFGFFP

-2006 PTEPKDAL
+2006 ATEPADAL
-2014 MFENARKAA
+2014 MFEKARQATPLNLTA
-2023 AYELDTMRANEK
+2023 MRAEEL
-2035 ALPSGMLA
+2035 ALPGGMLA

-2055 GPAQLG
+2055 GRAQLG
-2061 SAVAEHDVDPTAWF
+2061 SAVAEHDVDPSAWF

-2103 LDRENAKGTRRSSA
+2103 LDREKRGGRSRKTA
-2117 ESISPNA
+2117 ESIAPGA
-2124 NTVWRYR
+2124 HTVWRYR
-2131 GQVLPENKLVSVLVE
+2131 GQVLPESRMVSVLVE
-2146 ITKVEDLPAGPRYF
+2146 VTAVENTPGGRRYL

-2172 YTAKDLSVDLR
+2172 YTAKDLSVDLT

>member
-1 LKSFEPIAIVAQ
+1 MKRFEPIAIVAQ

-29 VLGGQDL
+29 VLAGQDL
-36 LSSVPDRRWRVD
+36 LSTVPERRWRVD
-48 PEQLLAASG
+48 PEQLLARGSG
-57 GSLVDRVASLRGGYV
+57 PTQDRVSSLRGGYV

-84 AFPAAQIHG
+84 ALPAAQIHG
-93 LDPLFKLVFHTSREA
+93 LDPLFKLVFHTTREA

-117 LRQRTGLILANLS
+117 LRPRTGLVLANLS

-136 SHFAEQVWTGVGV
+136 SHFAEQVWSGVGPAD
-149 TERIDA
+149 RIDA

-174 GLSDTAFALDAACA
+174 GLIDSAFALDAACA

-203 GRADL
+203 DRADL

-233 PTGRSRPFHKDADG
+233 PSGRSRPFHKDADG

-256 IALKRLSDA
+256 VALKRLSDA
-265 VKDEDRILG
+265 VRDSDRILG

-302 EAAYAVSGLEPR
+302 EAAYAGAGLEPN

-334 RSTTRVF
+334 RSTSRIF
-341 GSHRVAAGSVKGNL
+341 GSHRVPAGSLKGNL

-380 PSAPIDTANDELNDS
+380 PSAVVDAPVDELEGS

-402 PEPWSS
+402 PEPWDSP
-408 ETTRR
+408 TPRR

-425 AHLIVEEWKAGSNE
+425 AHMIVEEWRPGSGAHPAPSAAL
-439 TRSATGAISPSSAHR
+439 TRQVAIA
-454 LDEAISVIG
+454 VIG
-463 LGVRAGDCG
+463 LGVRAGECE
-472 TTRDFAARS
+472 TTREFAART
-481 LRKQTLGS
+481 LRKQPLGS
-489 RVAAVELDAQ
+489 RAARVELEA
-499 TLKFPPNDLKAT
+499 TGLKFPPKDLEAT
-511 LSQQTLLLAA
+511 LAQQTLLLAA
-521 AQEALASCAINPE
+521 AQEALAQNPLKPE

-550 YGLRWRSLFLEEPVT
+550 YGLRWRSLFLEEPIT
-565 TEPIPP
+565 TEPIAP

-590 SQWDARGPGFTV
+590 SQWDARGPGFSI

-607 SGYRALAL
+607 SGYRALDIAER
-615 ALRSL
+615 ALR
-620 QTGEIDTA
+620 TREIDAA
-628 IVAAVDLSNE
+628 IVAAVDLSSQ
-638 AVHDAAM
+638 AVHRAAM
-645 QSIENTTDPK
+645 QSIENIPDPP
-655 TLDAAVVLVLKRRT
+655 TSDAAVVLVLKRLD
-669 DALANAD
+669 DAAAAGDTILA
-676 TVIADL
+676 TL
-682 ELASAFP
+682 EGAAVVP
-689 APPQLGPAAH
+689 QPPQLGPSAH

-704 IDVARAIVTAAARS
+704 MDVARAIVTAAARS
-718 DISHATAA
+718 DVSHAQAA
-726 PQLPEKDASRW
+726 PQLPETDGSRW
-737 AHANTHSIFGPAAAA
+737 ALANTHSIFGPASA
-752 RAIAGPKPLFTDLAT
+752 RRALAGPAPHFTDLAT
-767 RRKAIEFYSAD
+767 RRKAIEYYSAQ
-778 TRDGLI
+778 TRDGLVR
-784 SAIERREMS
+784 AIERREMS
-793 SSGELR
+793 ADGPLR
-799 VGFSC
+799 VAFSC
-804 EASLRDDLAGR
+804 EASLRNDLATR

-822 GQPMPSGAHFGEQR
+822 GQPLPSGAHFGESR
-836 VVGEKAF
+836 IEGEMAF

-856 SSLFLAIPE
+856 GSLFLALPQ
-865 LVDRVAMNWT
+865 LVDRVASNWT
-875 GVRGDTGW
+875 GVRGDAGW

-911 TREILGLKPEAAIGV
+911 TREVLGLKPEAAIGV

-982 APVEKIR
+982 APVDKIR
-989 EVLADEPRAH
+989 EALKDEPRAH

-1005 PDDACIGGSPAACLR
+1005 PDDACIGGSPSACLR
-1020 IVERIGKERCRK
+1020 IVEKLGKERCRK

-1059 TAPEGVRFYTHATI
+1059 TPPEGVRFYTHATI

-1084 NNLLIQALITVD
+1084 QNLLTQALITVD

-1125 STILKGRPHFAVALD
+1125 STILHGRPHFAVALD

-1150 IDAAMRMF
+1150 IDAATRLF
-1158 AAGIEV
+1158 AAGV
-1164 DLDRLIRSMPATT
+1164 DVNLQRLID
-1177 PVWTPKRPLSLPGHM
+1177 SLPGTT
-1192 PNILAL
+1192 PTW
-1198 APRDTAPEIETADG
+1198 APRRPLTFEAHMKPIVALTPREKPKKNSALDDG
-1212 RMVMAPPPVLPT
+1212 RIVMAPPPVLPR
-1224 ISGVRSDAGPVR
+1224 ISGGNGQAKLP
-1236 RIEPSPFKVA
+1236 EPRPSTEVPR
-1246 AAAKPTTAPPA
+1246 PIMAPPPIA
-1257 DAPATSPAA
+1257 SAPAPTPPA
-1266 VHAPVAVSIA
+1266 IGN
-1276 TSAAATAIEHPI
+1276 PI
-1288 HGEFQRILAAHQEF
+1288 FGEFQRVLAAHQEY
-1302 VSLQSQVHQRFLAT
+1302 VTLQAQVHQRFL
-1316 RSTPF
+1316 SM
-1321 TTQRPVPARTASQA
+1321 RTVAAGKAAAS
-1335 SIPQPA
+1335 
-1341 SAKPIVLTP
+1341 
-1350 PPPPSPPVVPA
+1350 
-1361 APVQKPPASAPA
+1361 
-1373 PATPAAPPPPPA
+1373 APPPPPRPHTA
-1385 HSVVA
+1385 PPAPAPAPVFVPTPVTAPVA
-1390 VPAQPVVP
+1390 APAPV
-1398 ETPLFDRAALEIHA
+1398 EQPLFTRADLEVHA
-1412 SGQISKIFGPKFAGQ
+1412 SGRISKIFGPKFEGQ
-1427 DDYALQV
+1427 DQYALQV

-1462 ITETDVGSQS
+1462 VTETDVGSQT

-1526 KGDTVR
+1526 KGETVR

-1553 DSWTSGPS
+1553 DSWTSGPN

-1583 KNTGGILWRPEDE
+1583 KNTGGILWNATDEKPES
-1596 IPETFTTLRLDS
+1596 FASLRLDR
-1608 PKAAPRSTYS
+1608 PKAQPREAYS
-1618 RADLTAFS
+1618 REDVIAFS
-1626 EGRVRE
+1626 EGRIRD
-1632 AFGPTHLRADTHTM
+1632 AFGHTHLRALTHTM
-1646 TPRIAAG
+1646 TARIASG
-1653 DMLLV
+1653 DMLLI
-1658 DEVEEFDVKGGPWG
+1658 DEVETIDVSGGPWG
-1672 RGYMRAVLDLHDDD
+1672 RGYMRAVLDLHEDD

-1707 CLQAMAI
+1707 CLQAMAF

-1723 DKDGWRFE
+1723 DKDAWRFE
-1731 PVPERTYK
+1731 PVPEMTYK
-1739 LRCRGQALPSSRRL
+1739 LRCRGQALPSSRKL

-1760 ELHDAPEPTLIADLL
+1760 ELHDGPEPTLIADLL

-1791 RLAADIPLSRDL
+1791 RLTADVPLSRDL
-1803 PIEAEMRALAEAQPA
+1803 PIEAEMRALAAAQPTK
-1818 GKAFDDVAI
+1818 KAFDDVAI
-1827 LATAIGKPSDA
+1827 LATAIGKASDA
-1838 FGPTYIPFD
+1838 FGPSYVPFD
-1847 GARRLSRLPSP
+1847 GPRRLSRLPSP

-1863 SRVHKLDASAG
+1863 SRVHTLDAASG

-1882 VAEYDIPAGDWY
+1882 VAEYDVPASDWY
-1894 FDDGR
+1894 FEDGR

-1943 FRNVRPGPNRLITN
+1943 FRNLRPGRNRLITS
-1957 VSLKDVSTSGGI
+1957 VKLTDVSTSGGI
-1969 SLVSFDVACADN
+1969 SLVSFAVSCRDDQGDV
-1981 EGEILRLTTSFGFFP
+1981 LRLTTSFGFFP

-2006 PTEPKDAL
+2006 ATEPADAL
-2014 MFENARKAA
+2014 MFENAKTAKPLNLAA
-2023 AYELDTMRANEK
+2023 MRADEPS
-2035 ALPSGMLA
+2035 LPGGMLA

-2055 GPAQLG
+2055 GRAQLG
-2061 SAVAEHDVDPTAWF
+2061 SAVAEHDVDPSAWF

-2089 LGIHMLVELLTVLA
+2089 LGIHMLVELLTVIA
-2103 LDRENAKGTRRSSA
+2103 LDREKRLGARRQTA
-2117 ESISPNA
+2117 ESIAPNA
-2124 NTVWRYR
+2124 HTVWRYR
-2131 GQVLPENKLVSVLVE
+2131 GQVLPESRLVSVLVE
-2146 ITKVEDLPAGPRYF
+2146 VTSVQDTPAGRRYL

-2172 YTAKDLSVDLR
+2172 YTAKELSVDLS

>member
-1 LKSFEPIAIVAQ
+1 LSRFEPIAIVAQ

-29 VLGGQDL
+29 VLSGQDL
-36 LSSVPDRRWRVD
+36 LSAVPERRWRVD
-48 PEQLLAASG
+48 PEQLLARAGAST
-57 GSLVDRVASLRGGYV
+57 VDRVSALRGGYV
-72 RGFEDRFDPSGF
+72 RGFEDRFNPSGF

-93 LDPLFKLVFHTSREA
+93 LDPLFKLVFHTTREA
-108 LQGVKDADR
+108 LQCVKDADR
-117 LRQRTGLILANLS
+117 LRPRTGLVLANLS

-136 SHFAEQVWTGVGV
+136 SQFAEQVWTGVGAAD
-149 TERIDA
+149 RIDA

-174 GLSDTAFALDAACA
+174 GLADSAFALDAACA
-188 SSLYAIKLA
+188 SSLYAIKLG

-203 GRADL
+203 HRADL

-233 PTGRSRPFHKDADG
+233 PSGRSRPFHKDADG

-256 IALKRLSDA
+256 VALKRLKDA
-265 VKDEDRILG
+265 VRDSDRILG

-302 EAAYAVSGLEPR
+302 EAAYEAAGLEPR

-325 TRVGDAVEI
+325 TRVGDGVEI
-334 RSTTRVF
+334 RSTSRIF
-341 GSHRVAAGSVKGNL
+341 GAHQVPAGSVKGNL

-380 PSAPIDTANDELNDS
+380 PSAPVDAPSDELAGS
-395 SLRLLQA
+395 SLRLLQS
-402 PEPWSS
+402 PEAWDSVGP
-408 ETTRR
+408 RR

-425 AHLIVEEWKAGSNE
+425 AHLIVEEWKPGSAIE
-439 TRSATGAISPSSAHR
+439 TLPSA
-454 LDEAISVIG
+454 EAPVKPQARIAVVG
-463 LGVRAGDCG
+463 LGVRAGECE
-472 TTRDFAARS
+472 TTKEFAART
-481 LRKQTLGS
+481 LRKEALGVRTARVTLE
-489 RVAAVELDAQ
+489 AAG
-499 TLKFPPNDLKAT
+499 LKFPPKDLEAT
-511 LSQQTLLLAA
+511 LAQQTLLLSA
-521 AQEALASCAINPE
+521 AQEALADCALQPE
-534 RTGVF
+534 RTGVL

-550 YGLRWRSLFLEEPVT
+550 YGLRWRSLFLEEAVT
-565 TEPIPP
+565 TEPIAP

-590 SQWDARGPGFTV
+590 SQWDARGPGFSV

-607 SGYRALAL
+607 SGYRALDL
-615 ALRSL
+615 ALRAL
-620 QTGEIDTA
+620 RNNEIDAA
-628 IVAAVDLSNE
+628 IVAAVDLSSE
-638 AVHDAAM
+638 AVHRAAM
-645 QSIENTTDPK
+645 QTIENTTDPPTSDATVVLILK
-655 TLDAAVVLVLKRRT
+655 RHEDAVLMGDTVFGTLDPATVV
-669 DALANAD
+669 
-676 TVIADL
+676 
-682 ELASAFP
+682 P
-689 APPQLGPAAH
+689 APPQLGPSAH

-704 IDVARAIVTAAARS
+704 MDVARAIVTAAARA
-718 DISHATAA
+718 DLSHATAA
-726 PQLPEKDASRW
+726 PQLPEEDGSRW
-737 AHANTHSIFGPAAAA
+737 ALANTHSIFGPASAY
-752 RAIAGPKPLFTDLAT
+752 RAEAGPKPLFSDLAV
-767 RRKAIEFYSAD
+767 RRKAIEYYSAD
-778 TRDGLI
+778 SRDGLVR
-784 SAIERREMS
+784 AIEARHMS
-793 SSGELR
+793 SDGALR

-804 EASLRDDLAGR
+804 EANQRDDLAIR
-815 VKDAIHR
+815 VKDAVHR
-822 GQPMPSGAHFGEQR
+822 GQPMPSGAHFSEARIGGEM
-836 VVGEKAF
+836 AF

-856 SSLFLAIPE
+856 GSLLLALPH
-865 LVDRVAMNWT
+865 LVDRVARNWT
-875 GVRGDTGW
+875 GVRGDAGW

-898 WGAAFMSQAHAIF
+898 WGAAFMSQVHAIF
-911 TREILGLKPEAAIGV
+911 TREVLGLKPEAAIGV

-939 WRSIDALREALHKD
+939 WRSIDALREALHQD

-982 APVEKIR
+982 APVQKIR
-989 EVLADEPRAH
+989 EALADEPRAH

-1005 PDDACIGGSPAACLR
+1005 PDDACIGGSPTACLR
-1020 IVERIGKERCRK
+1020 IVEKLGKERCRK

-1054 HSQPT
+1054 HRQPT
-1059 TAPEGVRFYTHATI
+1059 TAPEGVRFYTHATL

-1084 NNLLIQALITVD
+1084 QNLLTQALITVD
-1096 FPALINKAYADGV
+1096 FPALINKAYEDGV

-1125 STILKGRPHFAVALD
+1125 STILQGRPHFAVALD
-1140 VDPATSLPTA
+1140 VDPSTSLPTA
-1150 IDAAMRMF
+1150 IDAAVRLF
-1158 AAGIEV
+1158 TAGV
-1164 DLDRLIRSMPATT
+1164 NVNLQRLIDSLPAAT
-1177 PVWTPKRPLSLPGHM
+1177 PTWTPKRPLTFDAHM
-1192 PNILAL
+1192 KPITAL
-1198 APRDTAPEIETADG
+1198 APRETPKRSLDDG
-1212 RMVMAPPPVLPT
+1212 RIVMALPPKLPAISGAKSRGADRDRLPVAEPGASKLPILASLNIMAPPPDL
-1224 ISGVRSDAGPVR
+1224 
-1236 RIEPSPFKVA
+1236 
-1246 AAAKPTTAPPA
+1246 APMP
-1257 DAPATSPAA
+1257 
-1266 VHAPVAVSIA
+1266 PVASKPVGPMPPTSMPQVPTPAIA
-1276 TSAAATAIEHPI
+1276 APIQPAGSAALHPDTI
-1288 HGEFQRILAAHQEF
+1288 TNPAYGEFQRVLVAHQEY
-1302 VSLQSQVHQRFLAT
+1302 VSLQAQVHQRFLSMRAGIPGA
-1316 RSTPF
+1316 RPF
-1321 TTQRPVPARTASQA
+1321 
-1335 SIPQPA
+1335 
-1341 SAKPIVLTP
+1341 
-1350 PPPPSPPVVPA
+1350 
-1361 APVQKPPASAPA
+1361 AP
-1373 PATPAAPPPPPA
+1373 PATPDLESLRGAIPSRSQRSKPDQSPDPPSAFEPVGSPSHAPPPP
-1385 HSVVA
+1385 
-1390 VPAQPVVP
+1390 
-1398 ETPLFDRAALEIHA
+1398 EKPLFSRADLEVHS
-1412 SGQISKIFGPKFAGQ
+1412 SGRISTIFGKQFEGQ
-1427 DDYALQV
+1427 DQYALQV
-1434 RMPEPPLLLADRVMS
+1434 RMPEPPLLLADRVIS
-1449 IKGEPRSMGKGSI
+1449 IQGAPRSMGKGSI
-1462 ITETDVGSQS
+1462 ITETDVGSQT

-1519 YHGSLPL
+1519 YHGSLPRRVES
-1526 KGDTVR
+1526 VR

-1553 DSWTSGPS
+1553 DSMTSGPFGAS
-1561 GPTRPQLSVRNG
+1561 RPQLSVRNG

-1583 KNTGGILWRPEDE
+1583 RNTGGILWNPTDEKPES
-1596 IPETFTTLRLDS
+1596 FAALRLDP
-1608 PKAAPRSTYS
+1608 PKTTPRSSYS
-1618 RADLTAFS
+1618 REDVTAFS

-1632 AFGPTHLRADTHTM
+1632 AFGPSHLRAQTHTM
-1646 TPRIAAG
+1646 TARIAAG
-1653 DMLLV
+1653 DMLLI
-1658 DEVEEFDVKGGPWG
+1658 DEVEVVDVKGGHWG
-1672 RGYMRAVLDLHDDD
+1672 RGYLRAVLDLHEDD

-1707 CLQAMAI
+1707 CLQAMAF

-1723 DKDGWRFE
+1723 DKDAWRFE
-1731 PVPERTYK
+1731 PVPEMTYK
-1739 LRCRGQALPSSRRL
+1739 LRCRGQALPSSRKL

-1760 ELHDAPEPTLIADLL
+1760 EVHDGPEPTLIADLL

-1791 RLAADIPLSRDL
+1791 RLAVDVPLSRDL
-1803 PIEAEMRALAEAQPA
+1803 DIETEMRSVAAMQPA

-1838 FGPTYIPFD
+1838 FGPAYVPFD

-1863 SRVHKLDASAG
+1863 SRVHTLDAPSG

-1882 VAEYDIPAGDWY
+1882 VAEYDVPASDWY
-1894 FDDGR
+1894 FEDGR

-1923 LPLKTPEGLYF
+1923 LPLKTVEGLYF

-1943 FRNVRPGPNRLITN
+1943 FRNLRPGPNRLLTS
-1957 VSLKDVSTSGGI
+1957 VKLTDVSTSGGI
-1969 SLVSFDVACADN
+1969 SLVSFAVSCRDDHGDV
-1981 EGEILRLTTSFGFFP
+1981 LRLTTSFGFFP

-2006 PTEPKDAL
+2006 PTEPADAL
-2014 MFENARKAA
+2014 MFANAKRATAIDLKA
-2023 AYELDTMRANEK
+2023 MRDSDP
-2035 ALPSGMLA
+2035 ALPGGRLA

-2055 GPAQLG
+2055 GKAQLG
-2061 SAVAEHDVDPTAWF
+2061 SAVAEHDVDPSAWF

-2089 LGIHMLVELLTVLA
+2089 LGIHMLVELLIVLA
-2103 LDRENAKGTRRSSA
+2103 LDREKRAGARPQVSESVAPNAK
-2117 ESISPNA
+2117 
-2124 NTVWRYR
+2124 TVWRYR
-2131 GQVLPENKLVSVLVE
+2131 GQVLPESKVVSVLVE
-2146 ITKVEDLPAGPRYF
+2146 ITSVQDTPAGRRYL

-2172 YTAKDLSVDLR
+2172 YTARDLSVDLK

>member
-1 LKSFEPIAIVAQ
+1 MNPFEPIAIVAQ

-29 VLGGQDL
+29 VLAGQDL
-36 LSSVPDRRWRVD
+36 LSTVPDRRWRVD
-48 PEQLLAASG
+48 PEQLLAGAA
-57 GSLVDRVASLRGGYV
+57 GSTADRVSSLRGGYV
-72 RGFEDRFDPSGF
+72 RGFDDRFDPSGF
-84 AFPAAQIHG
+84 AFAAAQIHG
-93 LDPLFKLVFHTSREA
+93 LDPLFKLVFHTTREA

-117 LRQRTGLILANLS
+117 QRARTGLVLANLS

-136 SHFAEQVWTGVGV
+136 SHFAEQVWSGVGPAG
-149 TERIDA
+149 RIDA

-174 GLSDTAFALDAACA
+174 GLADSAFALDAACA

-213 VSRADDLFIHMGF
+213 VSRADDLFIHLGF

-233 PTGRSRPFHKDADG
+233 PSGRSRPFHKDADG

-256 IALKRLSDA
+256 VALKRLKDA
-265 VKDEDRILG
+265 VADSDRILG

-302 EAAYAVSGLEPR
+302 EAAYAAAGLEPS

-325 TRVGDAVEI
+325 TRVGDGVEI
-334 RSTTRVF
+334 RSTSRVF
-341 GSHRVAAGSVKGNL
+341 GKHVVAAGSVKGNL

-368 KTLSA
+368 KTLTA
-373 FDRGVRP
+373 FDRGVKP
-380 PSAPIDTANDELNDS
+380 PSAHVDSPSDDLADS

-402 PEPWSS
+402 PESWDSVTP
-408 ETTRR
+408 RR

-425 AHLIVEEWKAGSNE
+425 AHLIVEEW
-439 TRSATGAISPSSAHR
+439 RSESRTALLPQRPPAPPPPEPARIA
-454 LDEAISVIG
+454 VIG
-463 LGVRAGDCG
+463 LGVRAGECE
-472 TTRDFAARS
+472 TTREFAART
-481 LRKQTLGS
+481 LRKQPLGS
-489 RVAAVELDAQ
+489 AASRVVLDA
-499 TLKFPPNDLKAT
+499 TGLKFPPKDLEAT

-521 AQEALASCAINPE
+521 TQEAMASCAVKPE
-534 RTGVF
+534 RTGVL

-565 TEPIPP
+565 TEPVGA
-571 LESAGVLGTM
+571 LESAGVIGTM

-590 SQWDARGPGFTV
+590 SQWDVRGPGFSV

-607 SGYRALAL
+607 SGYRALDL

-620 QTGEIDTA
+620 RNHELDAVLVG
-628 IVAAVDLSNE
+628 AVDLSSE
-638 AVHDAAM
+638 PVHAAAL
-645 QSIENTTDPK
+645 QSLENTTDPP
-655 TLDAAVVLVLKRRT
+655 TADAAVVLVLKRLD
-669 DALANAD
+669 DAIASGD
-676 TVIADL
+676 TVLGILDP
-682 ELASAFP
+682 STVVP
-689 APPQLGPAAH
+689 GPPQLGPSAH

-704 IDVARAIVTAAARS
+704 LDVARAIVTAAARA
-718 DISHATAA
+718 DISHASAA
-726 PQLPEKDASRW
+726 PQLPHVDGSRE
-737 AHANTHSIFGPAAAA
+737 AFANTHSLFGPASAY
-752 RAIAGPKPLFTDLAT
+752 RAQAGPKPRFSDLAV
-767 RRKAIEFYSAD
+767 RRKAIEFYSAF
-778 TRDGLI
+778 TRDALVR
-784 SAIERREMS
+784 AIEKREMS
-793 SSGELR
+793 RDGALR

-804 EASLRDDLAGR
+804 EAGQRDDLASR
-815 VKDAIHR
+815 VKDALHR
-822 GQPMPSGAHFGEQR
+822 GQPMPSGAHFGEAK
-836 VVGEKAF
+836 VEGEMSF

-856 SSLFLAIPE
+856 SSLLLALPQ
-865 LVDRVAMNWT
+865 LADRVAQNWT
-875 GVRGDTGW
+875 GVRGDAGW
-883 IYEEGDGH
+883 IWEEGDGH

-898 WGAAFMSQAHAIF
+898 WGAAFMSQAHAVF

-982 APVEKIR
+982 APVDKIR
-989 EVLADEPRAH
+989 EALADEPRAH

-1005 PDDACIGGSPAACLR
+1005 PDDACIGGSPTACLR
-1020 IVERIGKERCRK
+1020 IVEKIGKERCRK

-1059 TAPEGVRFYTHATI
+1059 TPPEGVRFYTHATI
-1073 DSYIPTMESAA
+1073 DSYIPTMETAA
-1084 NNLLIQALITVD
+1084 QNLLTQALITVD

-1109 RVFVEHG
+1109 RIFVEHG

-1125 STILKGRPHFAVALD
+1125 STILHGRPHLAVALD
-1140 VDPATSLPTA
+1140 VDPQTSLPTA
-1150 IDAAMRMF
+1150 IDTSIRLF
-1158 AAGIEV
+1158 AAGVDV
-1164 DLDRLIRSMPATT
+1164 DLQRLVDSMPQAT
-1177 PVWTPKRPLSLPGHM
+1177 PAWTQQRPLTLPAHRPQIQVLEPREAESSDAVPEGTIVM
-1192 PNILAL
+1192 ARPPAL
-1198 APRDTAPEIETADG
+1198 PSVSGIAAPSSPSRATSKATSSGSSPRA
-1212 RMVMAPPPVLPT
+1212 VMAPPPALRPREGNGAT
-1224 ISGVRSDAGPVR
+1224 
-1236 RIEPSPFKVA
+1236 SPLAPPVA
-1246 AAAKPTTAPPA
+1246 AASAAALPAPPA
-1257 DAPATSPAA
+1257 VP
-1266 VHAPVAVSIA
+1266 SIA
-1276 TSAAATAIEHPI
+1276 NPAY
-1288 HGEFQRILAAHQEF
+1288 GEFQRVLAAHQEY
-1302 VSLQSQVHQRFLAT
+1302 VALQAQVHQRFLSMRAGT
-1316 RSTPF
+1316 LNG
-1321 TTQRPVPARTASQA
+1321 PA
-1335 SIPQPA
+1335 
-1341 SAKPIVLTP
+1341 VLP
-1350 PPPPSPPVVPA
+1350 RHPSPPPHA
-1361 APVQKPPASAPA
+1361 APQPLPSPLDLASLRGP
-1373 PATPAAPPPPPA
+1373 
-1385 HSVVA
+1385 
-1390 VPAQPVVP
+1390 
-1398 ETPLFDRAALEIHA
+1398 TPLTVGPKQPLPESLPLQTAPHPSPSPTAPVLAADKPLFSRADLEIHA
-1412 SGQISKIFGPKFAGQ
+1412 SGQISKIFGPAFAGQ
-1427 DDYALQV
+1427 DQYELQV
-1434 RMPEPPLLLADRVMS
+1434 RMPEPPLLLTDRVMS

-1462 ITETDVGSQS
+1462 ITETDVGSQT

-1519 YHGSLPL
+1519 YHGSLPI

-1583 KNTGGILWRPEDE
+1583 KNTGGILWNPTDE
-1596 IPETFTTLRLDS
+1596 KAESFAALRLDR
-1608 PKAAPRSTYS
+1608 PKTPPRDSYS
-1618 RADLTAFS
+1618 REDVVAFS
-1626 EGRVRE
+1626 EGRIGD
-1632 AFGPTHLRADTHTM
+1632 AFGHTHLRALTHTM
-1646 TPRIAAG
+1646 TARIASG
-1653 DMLLV
+1653 DMLLIH
-1658 DEVEEFDVKGGPWG
+1658 EVEVMDPVGGPWG
-1672 RGYMRAVLDLHDDD
+1672 RGYMRAVLDLHEDD

-1707 CLQAMAI
+1707 CLQAMAF

-1723 DKDGWRFE
+1723 DKDAWRFE
-1731 PVPERTYK
+1731 PVPEMTYK
-1739 LRCRGQALPSSRRL
+1739 LRCRGQALPSSRKL

-1760 ELHDAPEPTLIADLL
+1760 EVHDGPEPTLIADLL

-1791 RLAADIPLSRDL
+1791 RLTPDVPLSRDL
-1803 PIEAEMRALAEAQPA
+1803 PIEAEMRTLAANHP

-1827 LATAIGKPSDA
+1827 LATAIGQASDA
-1838 FGPTYIPFD
+1838 FGPPYVPFD

-1863 SRVHKLDASAG
+1863 SRVHSIDAASG

-1882 VAEYDIPAGDWY
+1882 VAEYDIPANDWY
-1894 FDDGR
+1894 FDDGD

-1943 FRNVRPGPNRLITN
+1943 FRNLRPGPNRLITS
-1957 VSLKDVSTSGGI
+1957 VTLTDVSTSGGI
-1969 SLVSFDVACADN
+1969 SLVSFAVSCRDDQGDV
-1981 EGEILRLTTSFGFFP
+1981 LRLTTSFGFFP

-2006 PTEPKDAL
+2006 PTEPADAL
-2014 MFENARKAA
+2014 MFENALKAEA
-2023 AYELDTMRANEK
+2023 FDLDAMRASET
-2035 ALPSGMLA
+2035 ALPTGRLA
-2043 LLTRV
+2043 IITRV
-2048 TALWPEG
+2048 KALWPEG
-2055 GPAQLG
+2055 GKAQLG
-2061 SAVAEHDVDPTAWF
+2061 SAVAEHDVDPSAWF

-2089 LGIHMLVELLTVLA
+2089 LGIHMLVELLTVMA
-2103 LDRENAKGTRRSSA
+2103 LDREKRGGVRRSKS
-2117 ESISPNA
+2117 ESVAPNA
-2124 NTVWRYR
+2124 PTVWRYR
-2131 GQVLPENKLVSVLVE
+2131 GQVLPESKMVSVLVE
-2146 ITKVEDLPAGPRYF
+2146 ITAVQDTAAGRRYL

-2172 YTAKDLSVDLR
+2172 YTARDLSVDLS

>member
-1 LKSFEPIAIVAQ
+1 MSPFEPIAIVAQ

-29 VLGGQDL
+29 VLAGQDL
-36 LSSVPDRRWRVD
+36 LSTVPDRRWRVD
-48 PEQLLAASG
+48 PEQLLARAG
-57 GSLVDRVASLRGGYV
+57 GSTSDRVSSLRGGYV
-72 RGFEDRFDPSGF
+72 RGFDDRFDPSGF
-84 AFPAAQIHG
+84 SFAAAQIHG
-93 LDPLFKLVFHTSREA
+93 LDPLFKLVFHTTREA

-117 LRQRTGLILANLS
+117 QRARTGLVLANLS

-136 SHFAEQVWTGVGV
+136 SHFAEQVWSGVGPAG
-149 TERIDA
+149 RIDA

-174 GLSDTAFALDAACA
+174 GLADSAFALDAACA

-256 IALKRLSDA
+256 VALKRLEDA
-265 VKDEDRILG
+265 VRDSDRILG

-294 EEGQVRAM
+294 EEGQVCAM
-302 EAAYAVSGLEPR
+302 EAAYAAAGLEPG

-325 TRVGDAVEI
+325 TRVGDGVEI
-334 RSTTRVF
+334 RSTSRVF
-341 GSHRVAAGSVKGNL
+341 GKHVVAAGSVKGNL

-368 KTLSA
+368 KTLTA
-373 FDRGVRP
+373 FDRGVKP
-380 PSAPIDTANDELNDS
+380 PSAHVDSPSDDLMGS

-402 PEPWSS
+402 PEAWDSVTP
-408 ETTRR
+408 RR

-425 AHLIVEEWKAGSNE
+425 AHLIVEEW
-439 TRSATGAISPSSAHR
+439 RSESRTALLPQRPPAPPPPEPARIA
-454 LDEAISVIG
+454 VIG
-463 LGVRAGDCG
+463 LGVRAGECEN
-472 TTRDFAARS
+472 TRDFAART
-481 LRKQTLGS
+481 LRKQSLGS
-489 RVAAVELDAQ
+489 AASRVELDA
-499 TLKFPPNDLKAT
+499 TGLKFPPKDLEAT

-521 AQEALASCAINPE
+521 TQEAMASCAVKPE
-534 RTGVF
+534 RTGVL

-550 YGLRWRSLFLEEPVT
+550 YGLRWRSLFLEEPLT
-565 TEPIPP
+565 TEPIGA
-571 LESAGVLGTM
+571 LESAGVIGTM

-590 SQWDARGPGFTV
+590 SQWDARGPGFSV

-607 SGYRALAL
+607 SGYRALDL
-615 ALRSL
+615 ALRAL
-620 QTGEIDTA
+620 RNHELDAA
-628 IVAAVDLSNE
+628 IVGAVDLSAE
-638 AVHDAAM
+638 RVHAAAL
-645 QSIENTTDPK
+645 QSLENATDPP
-655 TLDAAVVLVLKRRT
+655 TADAAVVLVLKRLD
-669 DALANAD
+669 DALAEGDAVLGILD
-676 TVIADL
+676 PSTVM
-682 ELASAFP
+682 P
-689 APPQLGPAAH
+689 GPPQLGPSAH

-704 IDVARAIVTAAARS
+704 LDVARALVTAAARA
-718 DISHATAA
+718 DISHASAA
-726 PQLPEKDASRW
+726 PQLPHPDGSRE
-737 AHANTHSIFGPAAAA
+737 AFANTRSLFGPASAY
-752 RAIAGPKPLFTDLAT
+752 RAQAGPEPRFSDLAG

-778 TRDGLI
+778 TRDGLVR
-784 SAIERREMS
+784 AIERGEMS
-793 SSGELR
+793 RDGALR

-804 EASLRDDLAGR
+804 EATQREDLASR
-815 VKDAIHR
+815 VKDALHR
-822 GQPMPSGAHFGEQR
+822 GQPMPSGAHFGEAK
-836 VVGEKAF
+836 VEGEMAF

-856 SSLFLAIPE
+856 SSLLLALPE
-865 LVDRVAMNWT
+865 LADRVAKNWT
-875 GVRGDTGW
+875 GVRGDAGW
-883 IYEEGDGH
+883 IWEEGDGH

-926 SSGETNALYAMGA
+926 SSGETNALYALGA

-982 APVEKIR
+982 APVDKIR
-989 EVLADEPRAH
+989 EALADEPRAH

-1020 IVERIGKERCRK
+1020 IVEKIGKERCRK

-1059 TAPEGVRFYTHATI
+1059 TPPEGVRFYTHATI

-1084 NNLLIQALITVD
+1084 ENLLTQALITVD

-1109 RVFVEHG
+1109 RIFVEHG

-1125 STILKGRPHFAVALD
+1125 STILHGRPHFAVALD
-1140 VDPATSLPTA
+1140 VDPQTSLATA
-1150 IDAAMRMF
+1150 IDTSIRLF
-1158 AAGIEV
+1158 AAGV
-1164 DLDRLIRSMPATT
+1164 DVNLQRLIDSMPKTT
-1177 PVWTPKRPLSLPGHM
+1177 PTWTPRRPLVLPAHR
-1192 PNILAL
+1192 PPIQAL
-1198 APRDTAPEIETADG
+1198 EPRDAAPDNVVPEGTILMARPPVLPSVSGIVMPDTRRGEARLARTREPMPASAPA
-1212 RMVMAPPPVLPT
+1212 VMAPPPSL
-1224 ISGVRSDAGPVR
+1224 
-1236 RIEPSPFKVA
+1236 PSPGGNGEARPTSTTTTPTPNLAPA
-1246 AAAKPTTAPPA
+1246 AAIA
-1257 DAPATSPAA
+1257 
-1266 VHAPVAVSIA
+1266 HPVY
-1276 TSAAATAIEHPI
+1276 
-1288 HGEFQRILAAHQEF
+1288 GEFQRILAAHQEY
-1302 VSLQSQVHQRFLAT
+1302 VSLQAQVHQRFLSMRTGTLPGTTLPSPLDLASLRGAIRLGTAT
-1316 RSTPF
+1316 K
-1321 TTQRPVPARTASQA
+1321 
-1335 SIPQPA
+1335 QPLPE
-1341 SAKPIVLTP
+1341 SLPLRTP
-1350 PPPPSPPVVPA
+1350 PT
-1361 APVQKPPASAPA
+1361 APA
-1373 PATPAAPPPPPA
+1373 PVAAPAPGTRRGEARLALAATSPDAPSA
-1385 HSVVA
+1385 
-1390 VPAQPVVP
+1390 P
-1398 ETPLFDRAALEIHA
+1398 ETPLFTRADLEIHA
-1412 SGQISKIFGPKFAGQ
+1412 SGEISKIFGPAFAGQ
-1427 DDYALQV
+1427 DQYELQV

-1462 ITETDVGSQS
+1462 ITETDVGSQT

-1583 KNTGGILWRPEDE
+1583 KNTGGILWNATDEKPEA
-1596 IPETFTTLRLDS
+1596 FAALRLDRPRTS
-1608 PKAAPRSTYS
+1608 PHASYS
-1618 RADLTAFS
+1618 REDVIAFS
-1626 EGRVRE
+1626 EGRIRD
-1632 AFGPTHLRADTHTM
+1632 AFGHTHLRALTHTM
-1646 TPRIAAG
+1646 TARIASG
-1653 DMLLV
+1653 DMLLI
-1658 DEVEEFDVKGGPWG
+1658 DEVEAMDPTGGPWG
-1672 RGYMRAVLDLHDDD
+1672 RGYMRAILDLHEDD

-1707 CLQAMAI
+1707 CLQAMAF

-1723 DKDGWRFE
+1723 DKDAWRFE
-1731 PVPERTYK
+1731 PVPEMTYK
-1739 LRCRGQALPSSRRL
+1739 LRCRGQALPSSRKL

-1760 ELHDAPEPTLIADLL
+1760 EVHDGPEPTLIADLL

-1791 RLAADIPLSRDL
+1791 RLTPDIPLSRDL
-1803 PIEAEMRALAEAQPA
+1803 PIEAEMRALAKQHP

-1827 LATAIGKPSDA
+1827 LATAIGKASDA
-1838 FGPTYIPFD
+1838 FGPSYVPFD

-1863 SRVHKLDASAG
+1863 SRVHSLNASSGEAK
-1874 DARKGASV
+1874 KGASV
-1882 VAEYDIPAGDWY
+1882 VAEYDVPASDWY
-1894 FDDGR
+1894 FEDGD

-1923 LPLKTPEGLYF
+1923 LPLRTPEGLYF

-1943 FRNVRPGPNRLITN
+1943 FRNLRPGPNRLITN
-1957 VSLKDVSTSGGI
+1957 VTLTDVSTSGGI
-1969 SLVSFDVACADN
+1969 SLVSFAVSCRDDLGDV
-1981 EGEILRLTTSFGFFP
+1981 LRLTTSFGFFP

-2006 PTEPKDAL
+2006 PTEPADAL
-2014 MFENARKAA
+2014 MFESAAKAEA
-2023 AYELDTMRANEK
+2023 FDLDALRASET
-2035 ALPSGMLA
+2035 ALPTGKLA
-2043 LLTRV
+2043 VLTRV
-2048 TALWPEG
+2048 KALWPEG
-2055 GPAQLG
+2055 GKAGLG
-2061 SAVAEHDVDPTAWF
+2061 SAVAEHDVDPSAWF
-2075 FKAHFFQDPVQPGS
+2075 FKAHFFQDP
-2089 LGIHMLVELLTVLA
+2089 
-2103 LDRENAKGTRRSSA
+2103 
-2117 ESISPNA
+2117 
-2124 NTVWRYR
+2124 
-2131 GQVLPENKLVSVLVE
+2131 
-2146 ITKVEDLPAGPRYF
+2146 
-2160 GAGSLFV
+2160 
-2167 DGLKI
+2167 
-2172 YTAKDLSVDLR
+2172 